1 MKHYKIINNVTGWIV
16 FLIAA
21 YTYCSTI
28 EPTASFWDCPEF
40 ISSAYLLEI
49 GHPPGAPFFM
59 LVGNLFSQF
68 ASDTTQV
75 AKMINIMNA
84 LLSAGCILFL
94 FWSITHLARKILE
107 NRTTAPHPS
116 LCDTL
121 SPRGEGKVSNVPSKE
136 STLREKVTSSSP
148 FGERMPEGLV
158 RGFIIMCSGI
168 AGSLIYTWSDTF
180 WFSAVEGEVYAFS
193 SFFTALA
200 FWLILKWEDEA
211 DSPRSDR
218 WIILIAYLIGLSIGV
233 HLLNLLC
240 IPSIILVCYY
250 KKAKKPNAK
259 GTILMLILSALLIA
273 VVLFGIVPGVA
284 KVGGWFELLFTNV
297 LGMPF
302 NTGLIIYIS
311 LLAISLAV
319 ALWRAKK
326 RWLHTSLLCLTM
338 MLIGYGSYAV
348 IFIRSAANPMMDENS
363 PDNIFALGSYLGR
376 EQYGDKPLLYG
387 QTYCSEPEITVDEK
401 GKLMYATT
409 EKGAIY
415 RPTSTPSLKGRGVDS
430 INSLTN
436 TSADKPATNKSNYST
451 PFMGGAEGRVC
462 KYIKIGSRIEMK
474 YPSNQC
480 MFFPRIHSNR
490 HAALYEEWLGE
501 THKHP
506 VEYNVPGQY
515 IPQTIEIP
523 SMGDN
528 LRFFFNY
535 QLNFMYWRY
544 FLWNFAGRQ
553 NDIQG
558 QGEAEHGNWLSGFS
572 WLDNLRLGDQ
582 SLLPSEL
589 KENKAHN
596 VFYCMPL
603 FLGFIGLVWQ
613 FFRDKKSRQQFWVVS
628 LLFFMTGIAIVLY
641 VNQTPCEPRE
651 RDYSYVGSFY
661 AFAIWCGLGVTAI
674 WDMISKKYNYSTTAS
689 HLSLCD
695 TLSPR
700 GEGEVSSETLKGIS
714 YKRKKVTFS
723 SPLGER
729 MPAGQVRGL
738 GNGLLLVFILV
749 ITFLIPLQMVSQTW
763 DDHDRSNRY
772 MCRDCGQ
779 NYLETTDHD
788 AILFTNGDNE
798 TFPLWYNQD
807 TEGKRT
813 DVRVC
818 NLQYLQTDWYIDQMK
833 RPAFSG
839 KGMSSPL
846 PISWTHDQYMEGVN
860 EYIEINPIIS
870 DNKRLRDTIEYI
882 MKENPELALRLWG
895 NDPFELGNAI
905 RKFVLK
911 QYDNLSPEE
920 EEWAKSLP
928 VCLPSDSLHITVDKD
943 AVRRSGMKLI
953 GEIPDRMEISL
964 KGRRSI
970 TKNYA
975 LVLEMI
981 AQSNFSRPIYFTI
994 GSGPD
999 SYGELYHFFI
1009 QEGLAWRVTPFYI
1022 KENKME
1028 HGLVTTIC
1036 DTDKMFTN
1044 MMEKYKYGNTSMP
1057 GIYIDETTG
1066 RMCASH
1072 RRCFAKLA
1080 VQLCIEHK
1088 YEKALQVLER
1098 SEKEIPTYNLPHSY
1112 VSGSLD
1118 MVDAY
1123 QLCGKTGKAT
1133 KIYQQLEKTFKEYQ
1147 IWRKEN

>member
-1 MKHYKIINNVTGWIV
+1 MKHFNIINNVTGWTV

-21 YTYCSTI
+21 FTYCSTI

-68 ASDTTQV
+68 ASTPSEV
-75 AKMINIMNA
+75 ARMINTMNA
-84 LLSAGCILFL
+84 LLSAGCILLL
-94 FWSITHLARKILE
+94 FWSITHLARKIV
-107 NRTTAPHPS
+107 A
-116 LCDTL
+116 
-121 SPRGEGKVSNVPSKE
+121 
-136 STLREKVTSSSP
+136 ST
-148 FGERMPEGLV
+148 
-158 RGFIIMCSGI
+158 FIVMCSGI
-168 AGSLIYTWSDTF
+168 AGSLIYAWSDTF

-193 SFFTALA
+193 SFFTALV

-218 WIILIAYLIGLSIGV
+218 WIVLIAYLIGLSIGV

-240 IPSIILVCYY
+240 IPSIVLVCYY
-250 KKAKKPNAK
+250 RRARKPTAK
-259 GTILMLILSALLIA
+259 GTILMLVLSALLIA

-302 NTGLIIYIS
+302 STGLIVYIS
-311 LLAISLAV
+311 LLAILLAV
-319 ALWRAKK
+319 ALWFTGQRSTVEGLRSNRHHLSSNTLSTA
-326 RWLHTSLLCLTM
+326 LLSLTM

-387 QTYCSEPEITVDEK
+387 PTYCSEPEITVDGN

-415 RPTSTPSLKGRGVDS
+415 RPSKG
-430 INSLTN
+430 
-436 TSADKPATNKSNYST
+436 
-451 PFMGGAEGRVC
+451 C
-462 KYIKIGSRIEMK
+462 KYVKTGNHIEMK

-480 MFFPRIHSNR
+480 MLFPRIHSSR
-490 HAALYEEWLGE
+490 HAEQYEEWLGE

-506 VEYNVPGQY
+506 VEYNIPGQY
-515 IPQTIEIP
+515 YPETIEIP

-528 LRFFFNY
+528 LRFFFSY

-544 FLWNFAGRQ
+544 FMWNFAGRQ

-558 QGEAEHGNWLSGFS
+558 HGEPEHGNWLSGFS
-572 WLDNLRLGDQ
+572 WLDNMRLGDQ

-589 KENKAHN
+589 KENKGHN

-603 FLGFIGLVWQ
+603 LLGLIGLLWQ
-613 FFRDKKSRQQFWVVS
+613 FFRDEKSRQQFWVVA

-651 RDYSYVGSFY
+651 RDYSYAGSFY
-661 AFAIWCGLGVTAI
+661 AFSIWCGLGICAI
-674 WDMISKKYNYSTTAS
+674 FEALKSKVYSRKSKVDSVKSKVESVKSKVLVAGI
-689 HLSLCD
+689 L
-695 TLSPR
+695 
-700 GEGEVSSETLKGIS
+700 GGIS
-714 YKRKKVTFS
+714 MFV
-723 SPLGER
+723 
-729 MPAGQVRGL
+729 
-738 GNGLLLVFILV
+738 
-749 ITFLIPLQMVSQTW
+749 PLQMVSQTW

-772 MCRDCGQ
+772 MCRDCGE

-833 RPAFSG
+833 RPALA
-839 KGMSSPL
+839 SPSL
-846 PISWTHDQYMEGVN
+846 PISWTHDEYVEGVN
-860 EYIEINPIIS
+860 EHIEINPVIA
-870 DNKRLRDTIEYI
+870 DNMRMRDTIEYI
-882 MKENPELALRLWG
+882 MKENPELAHRLWG
-895 NDPFELGNAI
+895 DDPFELANAI
-905 RKFVLK
+905 RRFILR

-920 EEWAKSLP
+920 EEWARSLP
-928 VCLPSDSLHITVDKD
+928 VCLPSDSLHITVDKE
-943 AVRRSGMKLI
+943 AVCRSGMKLI
-953 GEIPDRMEISL
+953 GNIPDRMEISL
-964 KGRRSI
+964 KGRKYI

-975 LVLEMI
+975 LELEMI
-981 AQSNFSRPIYFTI
+981 AQANFSRPIYFTI

-1022 KENKME
+1022 EENKME
-1028 HGLVTTIC
+1028 HGLVSTIC
-1036 DTDKMFTN
+1036 DTEKMFTN
-1044 MMEKYKYGNTSMP
+1044 MMKKYRYGNTSMS

-1080 VQLCIEHK
+1080 VLLCKEHK
-1088 YEKALQVLER
+1088 FEKALQVLER
-1098 SEKEIPTYNLPHSY
+1098 CEKEIPPCNLPHSY

-1123 QLCGKTGKAT
+1123 QLCGKSHEAT
-1133 KIYQQLEKTFKEYQ
+1133 NIYKQLEKTYNEYL
-1147 IWRKEN
+1147 IWEKSK

>member
-1 MKHYKIINNVTGWIV
+1 MKHFNIINNVTGWTV

-21 YTYCSTI
+21 FTYCSTI

-68 ASDTTQV
+68 ASSPSEV
-75 AKMINIMNA
+75 ARMINTMNA
-84 LLSAGCILFL
+84 LLSAGCILLL
-94 FWSITHLARKILE
+94 FWSITHLARKIV
-107 NRTTAPHPS
+107 A
-116 LCDTL
+116 
-121 SPRGEGKVSNVPSKE
+121 
-136 STLREKVTSSSP
+136 ST
-148 FGERMPEGLV
+148 
-158 RGFIIMCSGI
+158 FIVMCSGI
-168 AGSLIYTWSDTF
+168 AGSLIYAWSDTF

-193 SFFTALA
+193 SFFTALV

-218 WIILIAYLIGLSIGV
+218 WIVLIAYLIGLSIGV

-240 IPSIILVCYY
+240 IPSIVLVCYY
-250 KKAKKPNAK
+250 RRARKPTAK
-259 GTILMLILSALLIA
+259 GAILMLVLSALLIA

-302 NTGLIIYIS
+302 NTGLMVYVS
-311 LLAISLAV
+311 LLAILLAV
-319 ALWRAKK
+319 ALWRARK

-387 QTYCSEPEITVDEK
+387 PTYCSEPEITVDGN

-415 RPTSTPSLKGRGVDS
+415 RPSQG
-430 INSLTN
+430 
-436 TSADKPATNKSNYST
+436 
-451 PFMGGAEGRVC
+451 C
-462 KYIKIGSRIEMK
+462 KYVKTGNHIEMK

-480 MFFPRIHSNR
+480 MLFPRIHSSR
-490 HAALYEEWLGE
+490 HAEQYEEWLGE

-506 VEYNVPGQY
+506 VEYNIPGQY
-515 IPQTIEIP
+515 YPETIEIP

-528 LRFFFNY
+528 LRFFFSY

-544 FLWNFAGRQ
+544 YMWNFAGRQ

-558 QGEAEHGNWLSGFS
+558 HGEPEHGNWLSGFS

-582 SLLPSEL
+582 SLLPYEL
-589 KENKAHN
+589 KENKGHN

-603 FLGFIGLVWQ
+603 LLGLIGLLWQ
-613 FFRDKKSRQQFWVVS
+613 FFRDDKSRQQFWVVA

-651 RDYSYVGSFY
+651 RDYSYAGSFY
-661 AFAIWCGLGVTAI
+661 AFAIWCGLGICAI
-674 WDMISKKYNYSTTAS
+674 FELLSHRIKIKKNKVLLAGI
-689 HLSLCD
+689 L
-695 TLSPR
+695 
-700 GEGEVSSETLKGIS
+700 GGIS
-714 YKRKKVTFS
+714 LFV
-723 SPLGER
+723 
-729 MPAGQVRGL
+729 
-738 GNGLLLVFILV
+738 
-749 ITFLIPLQMVSQTW
+749 PLQMVSQTW

-772 MCRDCGQ
+772 MCRDCGE

-833 RPAFSG
+833 RPALA
-839 KGMSSPL
+839 SPSL
-846 PISWTHDQYMEGVN
+846 PISWTHDEYVEGVN
-860 EYIEINPIIS
+860 EHIEINPVIA
-870 DNKRLRDTIEYI
+870 DNMRMRDTIEYI
-882 MKENPELALRLWG
+882 MKENPELAHRLWG
-895 NDPFELGNAI
+895 DDPFELANAI
-905 RKFVLK
+905 RRFVLR

-920 EEWAKSLP
+920 EEWARSLP
-928 VCLPSDSLHITVDKD
+928 VCLPSDSLHITVDKE

-964 KGRRSI
+964 KGRKYI

-981 AQSNFSRPIYFTI
+981 AQANFSRPIYFTI
-994 GSGPD
+994 GSGPE

-1009 QEGLAWRVTPFYI
+1009 QEGLAWRVMPFYI
-1022 KENKME
+1022 EENKME
-1028 HGLVTTIC
+1028 HGIVSTIC
-1036 DTDKMFTN
+1036 DTEKMFTN
-1044 MMEKYKYGNTSMP
+1044 MMKKYRYGNTSMS

-1080 VQLCIEHK
+1080 IQLCHEHK
-1088 YEKALQVLER
+1088 FEKALQVLER
-1098 SEKEIPTYNLPHSY
+1098 CEKEIPACNLPHSY

-1123 QLCGKTGKAT
+1123 QLCGRNYEAT
-1133 KIYQQLEKTFKEYQ
+1133 NIYKQLEKTYNEYL
-1147 IWRKEN
+1147 IWEKSK

>member
-1 MKHYKIINNVTGWIV
+1 MKHFNIINNVTGWTV

-21 YTYCSTI
+21 FTYCSTI

-68 ASDTTQV
+68 ASTTSEV
-75 AKMINIMNA
+75 ARMINTMNA
-84 LLSAGCILFL
+84 LLSAGCILLL
-94 FWSITHLARKILE
+94 FWSITHLARKIV
-107 NRTTAPHPS
+107 A
-116 LCDTL
+116 
-121 SPRGEGKVSNVPSKE
+121 
-136 STLREKVTSSSP
+136 ST
-148 FGERMPEGLV
+148 
-158 RGFIIMCSGI
+158 FIVMCSGI
-168 AGSLIYTWSDTF
+168 AGSLIYAWSDTF

-193 SFFTALA
+193 SFFTALV

-218 WIILIAYLIGLSIGV
+218 WIVLIAYLIGLSIGV

-240 IPSIILVCYY
+240 IPSIVLVCYY
-250 KKAKKPNAK
+250 RRARKPTAK
-259 GTILMLILSALLIA
+259 GTILMLVLSALLIA

-302 NTGLIIYIS
+302 NTGLMVYVS
-311 LLAISLAV
+311 LLAILLAV
-319 ALWRAKK
+319 ALWFTGQRSKVEGLRSNRHHLSSNTLSTA
-326 RWLHTSLLCLTM
+326 LLSLTM

-387 QTYCSEPEITVDEK
+387 PAYCSEPEITVDGN

-415 RPTSTPSLKGRGVDS
+415 RPSKG
-430 INSLTN
+430 
-436 TSADKPATNKSNYST
+436 
-451 PFMGGAEGRVC
+451 C
-462 KYIKIGSRIEMK
+462 KYVKTGNHIEMK

-480 MFFPRIHSNR
+480 MLFPRIHSSR
-490 HAALYEEWLGE
+490 HAEQYEEWLGE

-506 VEYNVPGQY
+506 VEYNIPGQY
-515 IPQTIEIP
+515 YPETIEIP

-528 LRFFFNY
+528 LRFFFCY

-544 FLWNFAGRQ
+544 FMWNFAGRQ

-558 QGEAEHGNWLSGFS
+558 HGEPEHGNWLSGFS
-572 WLDNLRLGDQ
+572 WLDNMRLGNQ

-589 KENKAHN
+589 KENKGHN

-603 FLGFIGLVWQ
+603 LLGLIGLLWQ
-613 FFRDKKSRQQFWVVS
+613 FFRDDKSRQQFWVVA

-661 AFAIWCGLGVTAI
+661 AFSIWCGLGICAI
-674 WDMISKKYNYSTTAS
+674 FEALKSKVESVKSKVLVAGI
-689 HLSLCD
+689 L
-695 TLSPR
+695 
-700 GEGEVSSETLKGIS
+700 GGIS
-714 YKRKKVTFS
+714 IFV
-723 SPLGER
+723 
-729 MPAGQVRGL
+729 
-738 GNGLLLVFILV
+738 
-749 ITFLIPLQMVSQTW
+749 PLQMVSQTL

-772 MCRDCGQ
+772 MCRDCGE

-833 RPAFSG
+833 RPALA
-839 KGMSSPL
+839 SPSL
-846 PISWTHDQYMEGVN
+846 PISWTHDEYVEGVN
-860 EYIEINPIIS
+860 EHIEINPVIS
-870 DNKRLRDTIEYI
+870 DNMRMRDTIEYI
-882 MKENPELALRLWG
+882 MKENPELAHRLWG
-895 NDPFELGNAI
+895 DDPFELANAI
-905 RKFVLK
+905 RRFILR

-920 EEWAKSLP
+920 EEWARSLP
-928 VCLPSDSLHITVDKD
+928 VCLPSDSLHITVDKE

-953 GEIPDRMEISL
+953 GNIPDRMEISL
-964 KGRRSI
+964 KGRKYI

-981 AQSNFSRPIYFTI
+981 AQANFSRPIYFTI

-1022 KENKME
+1022 EENKME
-1028 HGLVTTIC
+1028 HGLVSTIC
-1036 DTDKMFTN
+1036 DTEKMFTN
-1044 MMEKYKYGNTSMP
+1044 MMKKYRYGNTSMS

-1080 VQLCIEHK
+1080 VQLCKEHK
-1088 YEKALQVLER
+1088 FEKALQVLER
-1098 SEKEIPTYNLPHSY
+1098 CEKEIPPCNLPHSY

-1123 QLCGKTGKAT
+1123 QLCGKNHEAT
-1133 KIYQQLEKTFKEYQ
+1133 NIYKQLEKTYNEYL
-1147 IWRKEN
+1147 IWEKSK

>member
-1 MKHYKIINNVTGWIV
+1 MKHYKLINNVTGWLM

-21 YTYCSTI
+21 FTYCSTI

-59 LVGNLFSQF
+59 LVGNLFTQF
-68 ASDTTQV
+68 ASDPSQV

-94 FWSITHLARKILE
+94 FWTITHFAKALLVGDELPDKMQ
-107 NRTTAPHPS
+107 
-116 LCDTL
+116 TL
-121 SPRGEGKVSNVPSKE
+121 G
-136 STLREKVTSSSP
+136 
-148 FGERMPEGLV
+148 
-158 RGFIIMCSGI
+158 IMCSGVV
-168 AGSLIYTWSDTF
+168 GSLIYTWSDTF

-193 SFFTALA
+193 SFFTALV
-200 FWLILKWEDEA
+200 FWLILKWEENA
-211 DSPRSDR
+211 DSPDSDK
-218 WIILIAYLIGLSIGV
+218 WIVLIAYLIGLSIGV

-240 IPSIILVCYY
+240 IPSIVLVCYY
-250 KKAKKPNAK
+250 KRAKNPTGK

-273 VVLFGIVPGVA
+273 FVLFGIVPGVA
-284 KVGGWFELLFTNV
+284 KVGGWFELLFVNV
-297 LGMPF
+297 FGIPF
-302 NTGLIIYIS
+302 NSGLIVYII

-319 ALWRAKK
+319 ALWRIKK
-326 RWLHTSLLCLTM
+326 RWLHTATLCLTM

-376 EQYGDKPLLYG
+376 EQYGDKPLLWG
-387 QTYCSEPEITVDEK
+387 PTYCSEPEITVDDK
-401 GKLMYATT
+401 GKTVYATIN
-409 EKGAIY
+409 KGTMY
-415 RPTSTPSLKGRGVDS
+415 RKKSKGE
-430 INSLTN
+430 
-436 TSADKPATNKSNYST
+436 
-451 PFMGGAEGRVC
+451 GGKTKGDE
-462 KYIKIGSRIEMK
+462 YIKVHDRLEYK

-480 MFFPRIHSNR
+480 MLFPRIYSNR
-490 HAALYEEWLGE
+490 HAEMYEEWLGE

-506 VEYNVPGQY
+506 VEYKIPGQY
-515 IPQTIEIP
+515 ISETIEIP

-528 LRFFFNY
+528 LRYFFNY

-558 QGEAEHGNWLSGFS
+558 HGEAEHGNWLSGFS
-572 WLDNLRLGDQ
+572 WLDDLRLGDQ

-589 KENKAHN
+589 KENKGHN

-603 FLGFIGLVWQ
+603 ILGLIGLFWQ
-613 FFRDKKSRQQFWVVS
+613 LRRGKKGIQQFWVVS
-628 LLFFMTGIAIVLY
+628 FLFFMTGIAIVLY

-651 RDYSYVGSFY
+651 RDYSYAGSFY
-661 AFAIWCGLGVTAI
+661 AFAIWCGLGIAAI
-674 WDMISKKYNYSTTAS
+674 YNLITNYKLRISKIPFFDKI
-689 HLSLCD
+689 
-695 TLSPR
+695 
-700 GEGEVSSETLKGIS
+700 LKGKNKTGNS
-714 YKRKKVTFS
+714 YF
-723 SPLGER
+723 
-729 MPAGQVRGL
+729 
-738 GNGLLLVFILV
+738 V
-749 ITFLIPLQMVSQTW
+749 ICTLIGMTLFIPLQMVSQTW

-779 NYLETTDHD
+779 NYLETADHN
-788 AILFTNGDNE
+788 AILFCNGDNE

-807 TEGKRT
+807 VEGKRT

-833 RPAFSG
+833 RPAFS
-839 KGMSSPL
+839 SSPL
-846 PISWTHDQYMEGVN
+846 PIRWTHNQYMEGVN
-860 EYIEINPIIS
+860 EWIEVNPMISGGLRMRDVIS
-870 DNKRLRDTIEYI
+870 DITKQD
-882 MKENPELALRLWG
+882 PALAKRLWG
-895 NDPFELGNAI
+895 DDPYELSNAI
-905 RKFVLK
+905 SRFVLK
-911 QYDNLSPEE
+911 QYEGLSADE

-928 VCLPSDSLHITVDKD
+928 VCLPSDSLHITIDKD
-943 AVRRSGMKLI
+943 AVRKSDIMYNS

-964 KGRRSI
+964 KGNKYI

-994 GSGPD
+994 GIGHD
-999 SYGELYHFFI
+999 SYGELYHYFV
-1009 QEGLAWRVTPFYI
+1009 QEGLLWRVTPFYF
-1022 KENKME
+1022 KENKLE
-1028 HGLVTTIC
+1028 YGVLSTVC
-1036 DTDKMFTN
+1036 DTEKMYRN
-1044 MMEKYKYGNTSMP
+1044 VMEKYKYGNVSQP
-1057 GIYIDETTG
+1057 DIYIDETTG

-1080 VQLCIEHK
+1080 LQLCREGQNA
-1088 YEKALQVLER
+1088 KALQVLER

-1123 QLCGKTGKAT
+1123 QQCGKHDKAES
-1133 KIYQQLEKTFKEYQ
+1133 IYKKLEELLK
-1147 IWRKEN
+1147 RN

>member
-1 MKHYKIINNVTGWIV
+1 MKHFNIINNVTGWTV

-21 YTYCSTI
+21 FTYCSTI

-68 ASDTTQV
+68 ASTPSEV
-75 AKMINIMNA
+75 ARMINTMNA
-84 LLSAGCILFL
+84 LLSAGCILLL
-94 FWSITHLARKILE
+94 FWSITHLARKIV
-107 NRTTAPHPS
+107 A
-116 LCDTL
+116 
-121 SPRGEGKVSNVPSKE
+121 
-136 STLREKVTSSSP
+136 ST
-148 FGERMPEGLV
+148 
-158 RGFIIMCSGI
+158 FIVMCSGI
-168 AGSLIYTWSDTF
+168 AGSLIYAWSDTF

-193 SFFTALA
+193 SFFTALV

-218 WIILIAYLIGLSIGV
+218 WIVLIAYLIGLSIGV

-240 IPSIILVCYY
+240 IPSIVLVCYY
-250 KKAKKPNAK
+250 RRARKPTAK
-259 GTILMLILSALLIA
+259 GTILMLVLSALLIA

-302 NTGLIIYIS
+302 NTGLMVYVS
-311 LLAISLAV
+311 LLAILLAV
-319 ALWRAKK
+319 ALWFTGQRSKVEGLRSNRHHLSSNTLSTA
-326 RWLHTSLLCLTM
+326 LLSLTM

-387 QTYCSEPEITVDEK
+387 PTYCSEPEITVDGN

-415 RPTSTPSLKGRGVDS
+415 RPSQG
-430 INSLTN
+430 
-436 TSADKPATNKSNYST
+436 
-451 PFMGGAEGRVC
+451 C
-462 KYIKIGSRIEMK
+462 KYVKTGNHIEMK

-480 MFFPRIHSNR
+480 MLFPRIHSSR
-490 HAALYEEWLGE
+490 HAEQYEEWLGE

-506 VEYNVPGQY
+506 VEYNIPGQY
-515 IPQTIEIP
+515 YPESIEIP

-528 LRFFFNY
+528 LRFFFSY

-558 QGEAEHGNWLSGFS
+558 QGESEHGNWLSGFS
-572 WLDNLRLGDQ
+572 WLDNMRLGDQ
-582 SLLPSEL
+582 SLLPSDL
-589 KENKAHN
+589 KGNKGHN

-603 FLGFIGLVWQ
+603 LLGLIGLLWQ
-613 FFRDKKSRQQFWVVS
+613 FFRDEKSRQQFLVVA

-651 RDYSYVGSFY
+651 RDYSYAGSFY
-661 AFAIWCGLGVTAI
+661 AFAIWCGLGICAI
-674 WDMISKKYNYSTTAS
+674 FEALKSKVDSVKSKVESVKSKVLLAGI
-689 HLSLCD
+689 L
-695 TLSPR
+695 
-700 GEGEVSSETLKGIS
+700 GGIS
-714 YKRKKVTFS
+714 LFV
-723 SPLGER
+723 
-729 MPAGQVRGL
+729 
-738 GNGLLLVFILV
+738 
-749 ITFLIPLQMVSQTW
+749 PLQMVSQTW

-772 MCRDCGQ
+772 MCRDCGE

-833 RPAFSG
+833 RPALA
-839 KGMSSPL
+839 SPSL
-846 PISWTHDQYMEGVN
+846 PISWTHDEYVEGVN
-860 EYIEINPIIS
+860 EHIEINPVIA
-870 DNKRLRDTIEYI
+870 DNMRMRDTIEYI
-882 MKENPELALRLWG
+882 MKENPELAHRLWG
-895 NDPFELGNAI
+895 DDPFELANAI
-905 RKFVLK
+905 RRFVLR
-911 QYDNLSPEE
+911 QYDNLRPEE

-928 VCLPSDSLHITVDKD
+928 VCLPSDSLHITVDKE

-964 KGRRSI
+964 KGRKYI

-981 AQSNFSRPIYFTI
+981 AQANFSRPIYFTI
-994 GSGPD
+994 GSGPE

-1022 KENKME
+1022 EENKME
-1028 HGLVTTIC
+1028 HGLVSTIC
-1036 DTDKMFTN
+1036 DTEKMFTN
-1044 MMEKYKYGNTSMP
+1044 MMKKYRYGNTSMP

-1080 VQLCIEHK
+1080 VQLCHEHK
-1088 YEKALQVLER
+1088 FEKALQVLER
-1098 SEKEIPTYNLPHSY
+1098 CEKEIPACNLPHSY

-1123 QLCGKTGKAT
+1123 QLCGRNYEAT
-1133 KIYQQLEKTFKEYQ
+1133 NIYKQLEKIYNEYL
-1147 IWRKEN
+1147 IWEKSK

>member
-1 MKHYKIINNVTGWIV
+1 MKHFNIINNVTGWTV

-21 YTYCSTI
+21 FTYCSTI

-68 ASDTTQV
+68 ASTPSEV
-75 AKMINIMNA
+75 ARMINTMNA
-84 LLSAGCILFL
+84 LLSAGCILLL
-94 FWSITHLARKILE
+94 FWSITHLARKIV
-107 NRTTAPHPS
+107 A
-116 LCDTL
+116 
-121 SPRGEGKVSNVPSKE
+121 
-136 STLREKVTSSSP
+136 ST
-148 FGERMPEGLV
+148 
-158 RGFIIMCSGI
+158 FIVMCSGI
-168 AGSLIYTWSDTF
+168 AGSLIYAWSDTF

-193 SFFTALA
+193 SFFTALV

-218 WIILIAYLIGLSIGV
+218 WIVLIAYLVGLSIGV

-240 IPSIILVCYY
+240 IPSIVLVCYY
-250 KKAKKPNAK
+250 RRARKPTAK
-259 GTILMLILSALLIA
+259 GTILMLVLSALLIA

-302 NTGLIIYIS
+302 NTGLIVYIS
-311 LLAISLAV
+311 LLAILLAV
-319 ALWRAKK
+319 ALWRARK

-387 QTYCSEPEITVDEK
+387 PTYCSEPEITVDGN

-415 RPTSTPSLKGRGVDS
+415 RPSKG
-430 INSLTN
+430 
-436 TSADKPATNKSNYST
+436 
-451 PFMGGAEGRVC
+451 C
-462 KYIKIGSRIEMK
+462 KYVKTGNHIEMK

-480 MFFPRIHSNR
+480 MLFPRIHSSR
-490 HAALYEEWLGE
+490 HAEQYEEWLGE

-506 VEYNVPGQY
+506 VEYNIPGQY
-515 IPQTIEIP
+515 YPETIEIP

-528 LRFFFNY
+528 LRFFFSY

-544 FLWNFAGRQ
+544 FMWNFAGRQ

-558 QGEAEHGNWLSGFS
+558 HGEPEHGNWLSGFS
-572 WLDNLRLGDQ
+572 WLDNMRLGDQ

-589 KENKAHN
+589 KENKGHN

-603 FLGFIGLVWQ
+603 LLGLIGLLWQ
-613 FFRDKKSRQQFWVVS
+613 FFRDDKSRQQFWVVA

-651 RDYSYVGSFY
+651 RDYSYAGSFY
-661 AFAIWCGLGVTAI
+661 AFSIWCGLGICAI
-674 WDMISKKYNYSTTAS
+674 LEALKSKVESVKSKVLVAGI
-689 HLSLCD
+689 L
-695 TLSPR
+695 
-700 GEGEVSSETLKGIS
+700 GGIS
-714 YKRKKVTFS
+714 MFV
-723 SPLGER
+723 
-729 MPAGQVRGL
+729 
-738 GNGLLLVFILV
+738 
-749 ITFLIPLQMVSQTW
+749 PLQMVSQTW

-772 MCRDCGQ
+772 MCRDCGE

-833 RPAFSG
+833 RPALA
-839 KGMSSPL
+839 SPSL
-846 PISWTHDQYMEGVN
+846 PISWTHDEYVEGVN
-860 EYIEINPIIS
+860 EHIEINPVIS
-870 DNKRLRDTIEYI
+870 DNMRMRDTIEYI
-882 MKENPELALRLWG
+882 MKENPELAHRLWG
-895 NDPFELGNAI
+895 DDPFELANAI
-905 RKFVLK
+905 RRFVLR

-920 EEWAKSLP
+920 EEWARSLP
-928 VCLPSDSLHITVDKD
+928 VCLPSDSLHITVDKE

-953 GEIPDRMEISL
+953 GDIPDRMEISL
-964 KGRRSI
+964 KGRKYI

-981 AQSNFSRPIYFTI
+981 AQANFSRPIYFTI

-1022 KENKME
+1022 EENKME
-1028 HGLVTTIC
+1028 HGLVSTIC

-1044 MMEKYKYGNTSMP
+1044 MMKKYRYGNTSMP

-1080 VQLCIEHK
+1080 VQLCKEHK
-1088 YEKALQVLER
+1088 FEKALQVLER
-1098 SEKEIPTYNLPHSY
+1098 CEKEIPPCNLPHSY

-1123 QLCGKTGKAT
+1123 QLCGRNYEAT
-1133 KIYQQLEKTFKEYQ
+1133 NIYKQLEKTYNEYL
-1147 IWRKEN
+1147 IWEKSK

>member
-1 MKHYKIINNVTGWIV
+1 MKHFNIINNVTGWTV

-21 YTYCSTI
+21 FTYCSTI

-68 ASDTTQV
+68 ASSPSEV
-75 AKMINIMNA
+75 ARMINTMNA
-84 LLSAGCILFL
+84 LLSAGCILLL
-94 FWSITHLARKILE
+94 FWSITHLARKIV
-107 NRTTAPHPS
+107 A
-116 LCDTL
+116 
-121 SPRGEGKVSNVPSKE
+121 
-136 STLREKVTSSSP
+136 ST
-148 FGERMPEGLV
+148 
-158 RGFIIMCSGI
+158 FIVMCSGI
-168 AGSLIYTWSDTF
+168 AGSLIYAWSDTF

-193 SFFTALA
+193 SFFTALV

-218 WIILIAYLIGLSIGV
+218 WIVLIAYLIGLSIGV

-240 IPSIILVCYY
+240 IPSIVLVCYY
-250 KKAKKPNAK
+250 RRARKPTAK
-259 GTILMLILSALLIA
+259 GTILMLVLSALLIA

-302 NTGLIIYIS
+302 NTGLMVYVS
-311 LLAISLAV
+311 LLAILLAV
-319 ALWRAKK
+319 ALWFTGQRSKVEGLRSNRHHLSSNTLSTA
-326 RWLHTSLLCLTM
+326 LLSLTM

-387 QTYCSEPEITVDEK
+387 PTYCSEPEITVDGN

-415 RPTSTPSLKGRGVDS
+415 RPSQG
-430 INSLTN
+430 
-436 TSADKPATNKSNYST
+436 
-451 PFMGGAEGRVC
+451 C
-462 KYIKIGSRIEMK
+462 KYVKMGNHIEMK

-480 MFFPRIHSNR
+480 MLFPRIHSSR
-490 HAALYEEWLGE
+490 HAEQYEEWLGE

-506 VEYNVPGQY
+506 VEYNIPGQY
-515 IPQTIEIP
+515 YPETIEIP

-528 LRFFFNY
+528 LRFFFSY

-544 FLWNFAGRQ
+544 FMWNFAGRQ

-558 QGEAEHGNWLSGFS
+558 QGEPEHGNWLSGFS
-572 WLDNLRLGDQ
+572 WLDNMRLGDQ

-589 KENKAHN
+589 KENKGHN

-603 FLGFIGLVWQ
+603 LLGLIGLLWQ
-613 FFRDKKSRQQFWVVS
+613 FFRDEKSRQQFWVVA

-651 RDYSYVGSFY
+651 RDYSYAGSFY
-661 AFAIWCGLGVTAI
+661 AFAIWCGLGICAI
-674 WDMISKKYNYSTTAS
+674 FEALKSKVESVKSKVLVAGI
-689 HLSLCD
+689 L
-695 TLSPR
+695 
-700 GEGEVSSETLKGIS
+700 GGIS
-714 YKRKKVTFS
+714 LFV
-723 SPLGER
+723 
-729 MPAGQVRGL
+729 
-738 GNGLLLVFILV
+738 
-749 ITFLIPLQMVSQTW
+749 PLQMVSQTW

-772 MCRDCGQ
+772 MCRDCGE

-833 RPAFSG
+833 RPALA
-839 KGMSSPL
+839 SPSL
-846 PISWTHDQYMEGVN
+846 PISWTHDEYVEGVN
-860 EYIEINPIIS
+860 EHIEINPVIS
-870 DNKRLRDTIEYI
+870 DNMRMRDTIEYI
-882 MKENPELALRLWG
+882 MKENPELAHRLWG
-895 NDPFELGNAI
+895 DDPFELANAI
-905 RKFVLK
+905 RRFVLR

-920 EEWAKSLP
+920 EEWARSLP
-928 VCLPSDSLHITVDKD
+928 VCLPSDSLHITVDKE

-964 KGRRSI
+964 KGRKYI

-981 AQSNFSRPIYFTI
+981 AQANFSRPIYFTI

-1022 KENKME
+1022 EENKME
-1028 HGLVTTIC
+1028 HGLVSTIC
-1036 DTDKMFTN
+1036 DTEKMFTN
-1044 MMEKYKYGNTSMP
+1044 MMKKYRYGNTSMS

-1080 VQLCIEHK
+1080 VQLCKEHK
-1088 YEKALQVLER
+1088 FEKALQVLER
-1098 SEKEIPTYNLPHSY
+1098 CEKEIPPCNLPHTY

-1123 QLCGKTGKAT
+1123 QLCGRNYEAT
-1133 KIYQQLEKTFKEYQ
+1133 NIYKQLEKTYNEYL
-1147 IWRKEN
+1147 IWEKSK

>member
-1 MKHYKIINNVTGWIV
+1 MKHFNIINNVTGWTV

-21 YTYCSTI
+21 FTYCSTI
-28 EPTASFWDCPEF
+28 EPAASFWDCPEF

-68 ASDTTQV
+68 ASSPSEV
-75 AKMINIMNA
+75 ARMINTMNA
-84 LLSAGCILFL
+84 LLSAGCILLL
-94 FWSITHLARKILE
+94 FWSITHLARKIV
-107 NRTTAPHPS
+107 A
-116 LCDTL
+116 
-121 SPRGEGKVSNVPSKE
+121 
-136 STLREKVTSSSP
+136 ST
-148 FGERMPEGLV
+148 
-158 RGFIIMCSGI
+158 FIVMCSGI
-168 AGSLIYTWSDTF
+168 AGSLIYAWSDTF

-193 SFFTALA
+193 SFFTALV

-218 WIILIAYLIGLSIGV
+218 WIVLIAYLIGLSIGV

-240 IPSIILVCYY
+240 IPSIVLVCYY
-250 KKAKKPNAK
+250 RRARKPTAK
-259 GTILMLILSALLIA
+259 GTILMLVLSALLIA

-302 NTGLIIYIS
+302 STGLIVYIS
-311 LLAISLAV
+311 LLAILLAV
-319 ALWRAKK
+319 ALWRARK

-387 QTYCSEPEITVDEK
+387 PTYCSEPEITVDNN
-401 GKLMYATT
+401 GKLTYATT

-415 RPTSTPSLKGRGVDS
+415 RPKGNEYVKVG
-430 INSLTN
+430 N
-436 TSADKPATNKSNYST
+436 
-451 PFMGGAEGRVC
+451 
-462 KYIKIGSRIEMK
+462 RIDMK

-480 MFFPRIHSNR
+480 MLFPRIHSNR
-490 HAALYEEWLGE
+490 HSELYEEWLGE
-501 THKHP
+501 THKHT
-506 VEYNVPGQY
+506 VEYSIPGQY
-515 IPQTIEIP
+515 YPETIEIP

-528 LRFFFNY
+528 LRFFFGY

-558 QGEAEHGNWLSGFS
+558 HGEPEHGNWLSGFS

-582 SLLPSEL
+582 SLLPSDL
-589 KENKAHN
+589 KGNKGHN

-603 FLGFIGLVWQ
+603 LLGLIGLLWQ
-613 FFRDKKSRQQFWVVS
+613 FFRDGKSRQQFWVVA

-651 RDYSYVGSFY
+651 RDYSYAGSFY
-661 AFAIWCGLGVTAI
+661 AFAIWSGLGICAI
-674 WDMISKKYNYSTTAS
+674 FEALKSKVESVKSKVESVKSKVLVAGI
-689 HLSLCD
+689 L
-695 TLSPR
+695 
-700 GEGEVSSETLKGIS
+700 GGIS
-714 YKRKKVTFS
+714 LFV
-723 SPLGER
+723 
-729 MPAGQVRGL
+729 
-738 GNGLLLVFILV
+738 
-749 ITFLIPLQMVSQTW
+749 PLQMVSQTW

-779 NYLETTDHD
+779 NYLETTDHN

-833 RPAFSG
+833 RPALA
-839 KGMSSPL
+839 SPSL
-846 PISWTHDQYMEGVN
+846 PISWTHDEYVEGVN
-860 EYIEINPIIS
+860 EHIEINPVVA
-870 DNKRLRDTIEYI
+870 DNMRMRDTIEYI
-882 MKENPELALRLWG
+882 MKENPELAHRLWG
-895 NDPFELGNAI
+895 DDPFELANAI
-905 RKFVLK
+905 RRFVLR

-920 EEWAKSLP
+920 AEWARSLP
-928 VCLPSDSLHITVDKD
+928 VCLPSDSLHITVDKE

-964 KGRRSI
+964 KGRKYI

-981 AQSNFSRPIYFTI
+981 AQANFSRPIYFTI
-994 GSGPD
+994 GSGPE

-1022 KENKME
+1022 EENKME
-1028 HGLVTTIC
+1028 HGLVSTIC

-1044 MMEKYKYGNTSMP
+1044 MMKKYRYGNTSMP

-1080 VQLCIEHK
+1080 VQLCHEHK
-1088 YEKALQVLER
+1088 FEKALQVLER
-1098 SEKEIPTYNLPHSY
+1098 CEKEIPACNLPHSY

-1123 QLCGKTGKAT
+1123 QLCGRNYEAT
-1133 KIYQQLEKTFKEYQ
+1133 NIYKQLEKTYNEYL
-1147 IWRKEN
+1147 IWEKSK

>member
-1 MKHYKIINNVTGWIV
+1 MKHFNIINNVTGWTV

-21 YTYCSTI
+21 FTYCSTI

-68 ASDTTQV
+68 ASSPSEV
-75 AKMINIMNA
+75 ARMINTMNA
-84 LLSAGCILFL
+84 LLSAGCILLL
-94 FWSITHLARKILE
+94 FWSITHLARKIV
-107 NRTTAPHPS
+107 A
-116 LCDTL
+116 
-121 SPRGEGKVSNVPSKE
+121 
-136 STLREKVTSSSP
+136 ST
-148 FGERMPEGLV
+148 
-158 RGFIIMCSGI
+158 FIVMCSGI
-168 AGSLIYTWSDTF
+168 AGSLIYAWSDTF

-193 SFFTALA
+193 SFFTALV

-218 WIILIAYLIGLSIGV
+218 WIVLIAYLIGLSIGV

-240 IPSIILVCYY
+240 IPSIVLVCYY
-250 KKAKKPNAK
+250 RRARKPTAK
-259 GTILMLILSALLIA
+259 GTILMLVLSALLIA

-302 NTGLIIYIS
+302 NTGLMVYVS
-311 LLAISLAV
+311 LLAILLAV
-319 ALWRAKK
+319 ALWFTGQRSKVEGLRSNRHHLSSNTLSTA
-326 RWLHTSLLCLTM
+326 LLSLTM

-387 QTYCSEPEITVDEK
+387 PTYCSEPEITVDGN

-415 RPTSTPSLKGRGVDS
+415 RPSQG
-430 INSLTN
+430 
-436 TSADKPATNKSNYST
+436 
-451 PFMGGAEGRVC
+451 C
-462 KYIKIGSRIEMK
+462 KYVKTGNHIEMK

-480 MFFPRIHSNR
+480 MLFPRIHSSR
-490 HAALYEEWLGE
+490 HAEQYEEWLGE

-506 VEYNVPGQY
+506 VEYNIPGQY
-515 IPQTIEIP
+515 YPETIEIP

-528 LRFFFNY
+528 LRFFFSY

-544 FLWNFAGRQ
+544 FMWNFAGRQ

-558 QGEAEHGNWLSGFS
+558 HGEPEHGNWLSGFS
-572 WLDNLRLGDQ
+572 WLDNMRLGDQ

-589 KENKAHN
+589 KDNKGHN

-603 FLGFIGLVWQ
+603 LLGLIGLLWQ
-613 FFRDKKSRQQFWVVS
+613 FFRDDKSRQQFWVVA

-651 RDYSYVGSFY
+651 RDYSYAGSFY
-661 AFAIWCGLGVTAI
+661 AFAIWCGLGICAI
-674 WDMISKKYNYSTTAS
+674 FEALKSKVDSRKSKVLVAGI
-689 HLSLCD
+689 L
-695 TLSPR
+695 
-700 GEGEVSSETLKGIS
+700 GGIS
-714 YKRKKVTFS
+714 MFV
-723 SPLGER
+723 
-729 MPAGQVRGL
+729 
-738 GNGLLLVFILV
+738 
-749 ITFLIPLQMVSQTW
+749 PLQMVSQTW

-772 MCRDCGQ
+772 MCRDCGE

-833 RPAFSG
+833 RPALA
-839 KGMSSPL
+839 SPSL
-846 PISWTHDQYMEGVN
+846 PISWTHDEYVEGVN
-860 EYIEINPIIS
+860 EHIEINPVIS
-870 DNKRLRDTIEYI
+870 DNMRMRDTIEYI
-882 MKENPELALRLWG
+882 MKENPELAHRLWG
-895 NDPFELGNAI
+895 DDPFELANAI
-905 RKFVLK
+905 RRFVLR

-920 EEWAKSLP
+920 EEWARSLP
-928 VCLPSDSLHITVDKD
+928 VCLPSDSLHITVDKE

-953 GEIPDRMEISL
+953 GDIPDRMEISL
-964 KGRRSI
+964 KGRKYI

-981 AQSNFSRPIYFTI
+981 AQANFSRPIYFTI

-1022 KENKME
+1022 EENKME
-1028 HGLVTTIC
+1028 HGLVSTIC
-1036 DTDKMFTN
+1036 DTEKMFTN
-1044 MMEKYKYGNTSMP
+1044 MMKKYRYGNTSMS

-1080 VQLCIEHK
+1080 VQLCKEHK
-1088 YEKALQVLER
+1088 FEKALQVLER
-1098 SEKEIPTYNLPHSY
+1098 CEKEIPPCNLPHSY

-1123 QLCGKTGKAT
+1123 QLCGRNYEAT
-1133 KIYQQLEKTFKEYQ
+1133 NIYKQLEKTYNEYL
-1147 IWRKEN
+1147 IWEKTK

>member
-1 MKHYKIINNVTGWIV
+1 MKHFNIINNVTGWTV

-21 YTYCSTI
+21 FTYCSTI
-28 EPTASFWDCPEF
+28 EPAASFWDCPEF

-68 ASDTTQV
+68 ASSPSEV
-75 AKMINIMNA
+75 ARMINTMNA
-84 LLSAGCILFL
+84 LLSAGCILLL
-94 FWSITHLARKILE
+94 FWSITHLARKIV
-107 NRTTAPHPS
+107 A
-116 LCDTL
+116 
-121 SPRGEGKVSNVPSKE
+121 
-136 STLREKVTSSSP
+136 ST
-148 FGERMPEGLV
+148 
-158 RGFIIMCSGI
+158 FIVMCSGI
-168 AGSLIYTWSDTF
+168 AGSLIYAWSDTF

-193 SFFTALA
+193 SFFTALV

-218 WIILIAYLIGLSIGV
+218 WIVLIAYLIGLSIGV

-240 IPSIILVCYY
+240 IPSIVLVCYY
-250 KKAKKPNAK
+250 RRARKPTAK
-259 GTILMLILSALLIA
+259 GTILMLVLSALLIA

-302 NTGLIIYIS
+302 STGLIVYIS
-311 LLAISLAV
+311 LLAILLAV
-319 ALWRAKK
+319 ALWRARK

-387 QTYCSEPEITVDEK
+387 PTYCSEPEITVDNN
-401 GKLMYATT
+401 GKLTYATT

-415 RPTSTPSLKGRGVDS
+415 RPKGNEYVKVG
-430 INSLTN
+430 N
-436 TSADKPATNKSNYST
+436 
-451 PFMGGAEGRVC
+451 
-462 KYIKIGSRIEMK
+462 RIDMK

-480 MFFPRIHSNR
+480 MLFPRIHSNR
-490 HAALYEEWLGE
+490 HSELYEEWLGE
-501 THKHP
+501 THKHT
-506 VEYNVPGQY
+506 VEYSIPGQY
-515 IPQTIEIP
+515 YPETIEIP

-528 LRFFFNY
+528 LRFFFGY

-558 QGEAEHGNWLSGFS
+558 HGEPEHGNWLSGFS

-582 SLLPSEL
+582 SLLPSDL
-589 KENKAHN
+589 KGNKGHN

-603 FLGFIGLVWQ
+603 LLGLIGLLWQ
-613 FFRDKKSRQQFWVVS
+613 FFRDGKSRQQFWVVA

-651 RDYSYVGSFY
+651 RDYSYAGSFY
-661 AFAIWCGLGVTAI
+661 AFAIWSGLGICAI
-674 WDMISKKYNYSTTAS
+674 FEALKSKVESVKSKVLVAGI
-689 HLSLCD
+689 L
-695 TLSPR
+695 
-700 GEGEVSSETLKGIS
+700 GGIS
-714 YKRKKVTFS
+714 LFV
-723 SPLGER
+723 
-729 MPAGQVRGL
+729 
-738 GNGLLLVFILV
+738 
-749 ITFLIPLQMVSQTW
+749 PLQMVSQTW

-779 NYLETTDHD
+779 NYLETTDHN

-833 RPAFSG
+833 RPALA
-839 KGMSSPL
+839 SPSL
-846 PISWTHDQYMEGVN
+846 PISWTHDEYVEGVN
-860 EYIEINPIIS
+860 EHIEINPVVA
-870 DNKRLRDTIEYI
+870 DNMRMRDTIEYI
-882 MKENPELALRLWG
+882 MKENPELAHRLWG
-895 NDPFELGNAI
+895 DDPFELANAI
-905 RKFVLK
+905 RRFVLR

-920 EEWAKSLP
+920 AEWARSLP
-928 VCLPSDSLHITVDKD
+928 VCLPSDSLHITVDKE

-964 KGRRSI
+964 KGRKYI

-981 AQSNFSRPIYFTI
+981 AQANFSRPIYFTI
-994 GSGPD
+994 GSGPE

-1022 KENKME
+1022 EENKME
-1028 HGLVTTIC
+1028 HGLVSTIC

-1044 MMEKYKYGNTSMP
+1044 MMKKYRYGNTSMP

-1080 VQLCIEHK
+1080 VQLCHEHK
-1088 YEKALQVLER
+1088 FEKALQVLER
-1098 SEKEIPTYNLPHSY
+1098 CEKEIPACNLPHSY

-1123 QLCGKTGKAT
+1123 QLCGRNYEAT
-1133 KIYQQLEKTFKEYQ
+1133 NIYKQLEKTYNEYL
-1147 IWRKEN
+1147 IWEKSK

>member
-94 FWSITHLARKILE
+94 FWSITHLARKILFPQE
-107 NRTTAPHPS
+107 GSEKLKVKSEKFELPS
-116 LCDTL
+116 MAKEQSKAINCNTNLNFSLFTFHSSL
-121 SPRGEGKVSNVPSKE
+121 KVIV
-136 STLREKVTSSSP
+136 
-148 FGERMPEGLV
+148 
-158 RGFIIMCSGI
+158 IMCSGI

-193 SFFTALA
+193 SFFTALV

-250 KKAKKPNAK
+250 KKAKKPNVK

-284 KVGGWFELLFTNV
+284 KIGGWFELLFTNV

-302 NTGLIIYIS
+302 NTGLIVYIS

-338 MLIGYGSYAV
+338 MLIGYSSYAV

-363 PDNIFALGSYLGR
+363 PDNIFALGSYFGR

-387 QTYCSEPEITVDEK
+387 PSYCSEPEITVDNNGKLKYATIEK
-401 GKLMYATT
+401 GS
-409 EKGAIY
+409 IY
-415 RPTSTPSLKGRGVDS
+415 RP
-430 INSLTN
+430 
-436 TSADKPATNKSNYST
+436 
-451 PFMGGAEGRVC
+451 EGRVC
-462 KYIKIGSRIEMK
+462 KYIKVGNRIDMK

-480 MFFPRIHSNR
+480 MLFPRIHSNR
-490 HAALYEEWLGE
+490 HAELYEEWLGE

-506 VEYNVPGQY
+506 VEYNIPGQY
-515 IPQTIEIP
+515 IPETIEIP

-528 LRFFFNY
+528 LRFFFSY

-558 QGEAEHGNWLSGFS
+558 HGEPEHGNWLSGFS
-572 WLDNLRLGDQ
+572 WLDNLRLGDL

-589 KENKAHN
+589 KANKGHN

-603 FLGFIGLVWQ
+603 FLGLIGLLWQ

-651 RDYSYVGSFY
+651 RDYSYAGSFY
-661 AFAIWCGLGVTAI
+661 AFAIWCGLGICAI
-674 WDMISKKYNYSTTAS
+674 FELISNKIKNKVLLAVIVGGI
-689 HLSLCD
+689 
-695 TLSPR
+695 TL
-700 GEGEVSSETLKGIS
+700 
-714 YKRKKVTFS
+714 F
-723 SPLGER
+723 
-729 MPAGQVRGL
+729 
-738 GNGLLLVFILV
+738 
-749 ITFLIPLQMVSQTW
+749 IPLQMVCQTW

-772 MCRDCGQ
+772 MCRDCGL
-779 NYLETTDHD
+779 NYLETTDHN

-833 RPAFSG
+833 RPAFWG

-860 EYIEINPIIS
+860 EFIEINPIIS
-870 DNKRLRDTIEYI
+870 DNRRLRDTIEYI

-895 NDPFELGNAI
+895 NDPFELSNAI
-905 RKFVLK
+905 RRFILK

-920 EEWAKSLP
+920 DEWVKSLP
-928 VCLPSDSLHITVDKD
+928 VCLPSDSLHITVDKK
-943 AVRRSGMKLI
+943 AVRKSGIKLI

-981 AQSNFSRPIYFTI
+981 AQANFSRPIYFTI

-1022 KENKME
+1022 EENKME
-1028 HGLVTTIC
+1028 HGLVSTIC

-1044 MMEKYKYGNTSMP
+1044 MMEKYRYGNTSMP

-1080 VQLCIEHK
+1080 VQLCKEHK
-1088 YEKALQVLER
+1088 FEKALQVLER
-1098 SEKEIPTYNLPHSY
+1098 CEKEIPSYNLPHSY
-1112 VSGSLD
+1112 ISGSLD
-1118 MVDAY
+1118 MVEAY
-1123 QLCGKTGKAT
+1123 QLCKEGLKNKVDSGKLEKAT

>member
-1 MKHYKIINNVTGWIV
+1 MKHFNIINNVTGWTV

-21 YTYCSTI
+21 FTYCSTI

-68 ASDTTQV
+68 ASTPSEV
-75 AKMINIMNA
+75 ARMINTMNA
-84 LLSAGCILFL
+84 LLSAGCILLL
-94 FWSITHLARKILE
+94 FWSITHLARKIV
-107 NRTTAPHPS
+107 A
-116 LCDTL
+116 
-121 SPRGEGKVSNVPSKE
+121 
-136 STLREKVTSSSP
+136 ST
-148 FGERMPEGLV
+148 
-158 RGFIIMCSGI
+158 FIVMCSGI
-168 AGSLIYTWSDTF
+168 AGSLIYAWSDTF

-193 SFFTALA
+193 SFFTALV

-218 WIILIAYLIGLSIGV
+218 WIVLIAYLIGLSIGV

-240 IPSIILVCYY
+240 IPSIVLVCYY
-250 KKAKKPNAK
+250 RRARKPTAK
-259 GTILMLILSALLIA
+259 GTILMLVLSALLIA

-302 NTGLIIYIS
+302 NTGLIVYIS
-311 LLAISLAV
+311 LLAILLAV
-319 ALWRAKK
+319 ALWFTGQRSKVEGLRSNRHHLSSNTLSTA
-326 RWLHTSLLCLTM
+326 LLSLTM

-387 QTYCSEPEITVDEK
+387 PTYCSEPEITVDGN

-415 RPTSTPSLKGRGVDS
+415 RPSQG
-430 INSLTN
+430 
-436 TSADKPATNKSNYST
+436 
-451 PFMGGAEGRVC
+451 C
-462 KYIKIGSRIEMK
+462 KYVKTGNHIEMK

-480 MFFPRIHSNR
+480 MLFPRIHSSR
-490 HAALYEEWLGE
+490 HAEQYEEWLGE

-506 VEYNVPGQY
+506 VEYNIPGQY
-515 IPQTIEIP
+515 YPETIEIP

-528 LRFFFNY
+528 LRFFFSY

-544 FLWNFAGRQ
+544 FMWNFAGRQ

-558 QGEAEHGNWLSGFS
+558 HGEPEHGNWLSGFS
-572 WLDNLRLGDQ
+572 WLDNMRLGDQ
-582 SLLPSEL
+582 SLLPSDL
-589 KENKAHN
+589 KGNKGHN

-603 FLGFIGLVWQ
+603 LLGLIGLLWQ
-613 FFRDKKSRQQFWVVS
+613 FFRDDKSRQQFWVVA

-651 RDYSYVGSFY
+651 RDYSYAGSFY
-661 AFAIWCGLGVTAI
+661 AFSIWCGLGICAI
-674 WDMISKKYNYSTTAS
+674 FEALKSKVDSVKSKVLVAGI
-689 HLSLCD
+689 L
-695 TLSPR
+695 
-700 GEGEVSSETLKGIS
+700 GGIS
-714 YKRKKVTFS
+714 MFV
-723 SPLGER
+723 
-729 MPAGQVRGL
+729 
-738 GNGLLLVFILV
+738 
-749 ITFLIPLQMVSQTW
+749 PLQMVSQTW

-772 MCRDCGQ
+772 MCRDCGE
-779 NYLETTDHD
+779 NYLETTDHN

-833 RPAFSG
+833 RPALA
-839 KGMSSPL
+839 SPSL
-846 PISWTHDQYMEGVN
+846 PISWTHDEYVEGVN
-860 EYIEINPIIS
+860 EHIEINPVIS
-870 DNKRLRDTIEYI
+870 DNMRMRDTIEYI
-882 MKENPELALRLWG
+882 MKENPELAHRLWG
-895 NDPFELGNAI
+895 DDPFELANAI
-905 RKFVLK
+905 RRFVLR
-911 QYDNLSPEE
+911 QYGNLSPEE
-920 EEWAKSLP
+920 EEWARSLP
-928 VCLPSDSLHITVDKD
+928 VCLPSDSLHITVDKE

-953 GEIPDRMEISL
+953 GDIPDRMKISL
-964 KGRRSI
+964 KGRKYI

-981 AQSNFSRPIYFTI
+981 AQANFSRPIYFTI

-1022 KENKME
+1022 EENKMK
-1028 HGLVTTIC
+1028 HGLVSTIC
-1036 DTDKMFTN
+1036 DTEKMFTN
-1044 MMEKYKYGNTSMP
+1044 MMKKYRYGNTSMP
-1057 GIYIDETTG
+1057 GIYVDETTG

-1080 VQLCIEHK
+1080 VQLCKEHK
-1088 YEKALQVLER
+1088 FEKALQVLER
-1098 SEKEIPTYNLPHSY
+1098 CEKEIPPCNLPHSY

-1123 QLCGKTGKAT
+1123 QLCGKNHEAT
-1133 KIYQQLEKTFKEYQ
+1133 NIYKQLEKTYNEYL
-1147 IWRKEN
+1147 IWEKSK

>member
-1 MKHYKIINNVTGWIV
+1 MKHYKLIDNVMGWLM

-21 YTYCSTI
+21 FTYCSTI

-68 ASDTTQV
+68 ASDPSQV

-94 FWSITHLARKILE
+94 FWTITHFAKALLVGDELPDKMQ
-107 NRTTAPHPS
+107 T
-116 LCDTL
+116 
-121 SPRGEGKVSNVPSKE
+121 
-136 STLREKVTSSSP
+136 
-148 FGERMPEGLV
+148 FG
-158 RGFIIMCSGI
+158 IMCSGV

-193 SFFTALA
+193 SFFTALV
-200 FWLILKWEDEA
+200 FWLILKWEEDA

-218 WIILIAYLIGLSIGV
+218 WIVLIAYLIGLSIGV

-240 IPSIILVCYY
+240 IPSIVLVCYY
-250 KKAKKPNAK
+250 KKAKNPNVK
-259 GTILMLILSALLIA
+259 GTILMLILSALIIA

-284 KVGGWFELLFTNV
+284 KIDGWFELLFVNV

-302 NTGLIIYIS
+302 NTGLIVYIS

-319 ALWRAKK
+319 ALWCIKK
-326 RWLHTSLLCLTM
+326 RWLHTATLCLTM

-387 QTYCSEPEITVDEK
+387 PTYCSEPEITVDDK
-401 GKLMYATT
+401 GKAVYATIN
-409 EKGAIY
+409 KGAVY
-415 RPTSTPSLKGRGVDS
+415 RPAASPPALPRREGADSTMGINPISKFNYPPSSSLPTGEGGGRGRW
-430 INSLTN
+430 IC
-436 TSADKPATNKSNYST
+436 
-451 PFMGGAEGRVC
+451 E
-462 KYIKIGSRIEMK
+462 YIKLHDRIEYK

-480 MFFPRIHSNR
+480 MLFPRIYSDR
-490 HAALYEEWLGE
+490 HAELYEEWLGE

-506 VEYNVPGQY
+506 VEYNIPGQY
-515 IPQTIEIP
+515 IPETIEIP

-528 LRFFFNY
+528 LRFFFSY

-558 QGEAEHGNWLSGFS
+558 HGESEHGNWLSGFS

-589 KENKAHN
+589 KENKGHN

-603 FLGFIGLVWQ
+603 FLGLIGLLWL
-613 FFRDKKSRQQFWVVS
+613 FFHNKKSRQQFWVVS

-651 RDYSYVGSFY
+651 RDYSYAGSFY
-661 AFAIWCGLGVTAI
+661 AFAIWCGLGIATI
-674 WDMISKKYNYSTTAS
+674 YNLITNYKLRISKIPFFDK
-689 HLSLCD
+689 
-695 TLSPR
+695 
-700 GEGEVSSETLKGIS
+700 TLKGKSKTGNS
-714 YKRKKVTFS
+714 YF
-723 SPLGER
+723 
-729 MPAGQVRGL
+729 
-738 GNGLLLVFILV
+738 V
-749 ITFLIPLQMVSQTW
+749 ICTLIGMTLFIPLQMVSQTW
-763 DDHDRSNRY
+763 DDHDRSDRY

-779 NYLETTDHD
+779 NYLETADHD

-807 TEGKRT
+807 VEGKRT

-833 RPAFSG
+833 RPAFT
-839 KGMSSPL
+839 SSPL

-870 DNKRLRDTIEYI
+870 DNRRVRDTIEHI
-882 MKENPELALRLWG
+882 MKEDPKLAFRLWG
-895 NDPFELGNAI
+895 DDPFELGNAI

-911 QYDNLSPEE
+911 QYDNLSSEE

-928 VCLPSDSLHITVDKD
+928 VCLPSDSLHITVDKE
-943 AVRRSGMKLI
+943 AVRKSDIKYNLD
-953 GEIPDRMEISL
+953 EIPDRMEISL
-964 KGRRSI
+964 KGRRYI

-981 AQSNFSRPIYFTI
+981 AQANFSRPIYFTI
-994 GSGPD
+994 GSGQD
-999 SYGELYHFFI
+999 SYGELYHYFV
-1009 QEGLAWRVTPFYI
+1009 QEGLLWRVTPFYF
-1022 KENKME
+1022 KENKLE
-1028 HGLVTTIC
+1028 YGILSTIC
-1036 DTDKMFTN
+1036 DTEKMYRN
-1044 MMEKYKYGNTSMP
+1044 MMEKYRYGNVSQP
-1057 GIYIDETTG
+1057 DIYIDETTG

-1080 VQLCIEHK
+1080 LQLYREHK
-1088 YEKALQVLER
+1088 FKKALQVLER
-1098 SEKEIPTYNLPHSY
+1098 CEKEIPPYNLSHSY

-1123 QLCGKTGKAT
+1123 QLCGKAEKAT
-1133 KIYQQLEKTFKEYQ
+1133 KIYQQLEKTYKEYQ

>member
-1 MKHYKIINNVTGWIV
+1 MKHYKLIDNVTGWLM

-21 YTYCSTI
+21 FTYCSTI

-59 LVGNLFSQF
+59 LVGNLFTQF
-68 ASDTTQV
+68 ASDPSQV

-94 FWSITHLARKILE
+94 FWTITHFAKALLVGDE
-107 NRTTAPHPS
+107 LP
-116 LCDTL
+116 
-121 SPRGEGKVSNVPSKE
+121 GKMQ
-136 STLREKVTSSSP
+136 T
-148 FGERMPEGLV
+148 FG
-158 RGFIIMCSGI
+158 IMCSGV

-193 SFFTALA
+193 SFFTALV
-200 FWLILKWEDEA
+200 FWLILKWEENA
-211 DSPRSDR
+211 DSPDSDK
-218 WIILIAYLIGLSIGV
+218 WIVLIAYLIGLSIGV

-240 IPSIILVCYY
+240 IPSIVLVCYY
-250 KKAKKPNAK
+250 KRAKNPTAK
-259 GTILMLILSALLIA
+259 GTLLMLVLSALLIA
-273 VVLFGIVPGVA
+273 FVLYGIVPGVA
-284 KVGGWFELLFTNV
+284 KVGGWFELLFVNV

-302 NTGLIIYIS
+302 NSGLIVYII
-311 LLAISLAV
+311 LLAITLAV
-319 ALWRAKK
+319 ALWRIKK
-326 RWLHTSLLCLTM
+326 RWLHTTTLCLTM

-376 EQYGDKPLLYG
+376 EQYGDKPLLWG
-387 QTYCSEPEITVDEK
+387 PTYCSEPEITVDDK
-401 GKLMYATT
+401 GKTVYATIN
-409 EKGAIY
+409 KGAMY
-415 RPTSTPSLKGRGVDS
+415 RKKSKGE
-430 INSLTN
+430 
-436 TSADKPATNKSNYST
+436 
-451 PFMGGAEGRVC
+451 GGKTKGDE
-462 KYIKIGSRIEMK
+462 YIKVHDRLEYK

-480 MFFPRIHSNR
+480 MLFPRIYSNR
-490 HAALYEEWLGE
+490 HAEMYEEWLGE

-506 VEYNVPGQY
+506 VEYKIPGQY
-515 IPQTIEIP
+515 ISETIEIP

-528 LRFFFNY
+528 LRYFFNY

-558 QGEAEHGNWLSGFS
+558 HGEAEHGNWLSGFS
-572 WLDNLRLGDQ
+572 WLDDLRLGDQ

-589 KENKAHN
+589 KENKGHN

-603 FLGFIGLVWQ
+603 ILGLIGLFWQ
-613 FFRDKKSRQQFWVVS
+613 QRRGKKGIQQFWVVS
-628 LLFFMTGIAIVLY
+628 FLFFMTGIAIVLY

-651 RDYSYVGSFY
+651 RDYSYAGSFY
-661 AFAIWCGLGVTAI
+661 AFAIWCGLGIAAI
-674 WDMISKKYNYSTTAS
+674 YNLITNYKLRISKIPFFDKI
-689 HLSLCD
+689 
-695 TLSPR
+695 
-700 GEGEVSSETLKGIS
+700 LKGKNKTGNS
-714 YKRKKVTFS
+714 YF
-723 SPLGER
+723 
-729 MPAGQVRGL
+729 
-738 GNGLLLVFILV
+738 V
-749 ITFLIPLQMVSQTW
+749 ICTLIGMTLFIPLQMVSQTW

-779 NYLETTDHD
+779 NYLETADHD
-788 AILFTNGDNE
+788 AILFCNGDNE

-807 TEGKRT
+807 VEGKRT

-833 RPAFSG
+833 RPAFS
-839 KGMSSPL
+839 SSPL
-846 PISWTHDQYMEGVN
+846 PIRWTHDQYMEGVN
-860 EYIEINPIIS
+860 EWIEVNPMISGGQRMRDVIS
-870 DNKRLRDTIEYI
+870 DITKQD
-882 MKENPELALRLWG
+882 PALAKRLWG
-895 NDPFELGNAI
+895 DDPYELSNAI
-905 RKFVLK
+905 SRFVLK
-911 QYDNLSPEE
+911 QYEGLSADEE
-920 EEWAKSLP
+920 KWAKSLP
-928 VCLPSDSLHITVDKD
+928 VCLPSDSLHITIDKD
-943 AVRRSGMKLI
+943 AVRKSNIMYNS

-964 KGRRSI
+964 KGSKYI

-994 GSGPD
+994 GIGHD
-999 SYGELYHFFI
+999 SYGELYHYFV
-1009 QEGLAWRVTPFYI
+1009 QEGLLWRVTPFYF
-1022 KENKME
+1022 KENKLE
-1028 HGLVTTIC
+1028 YGVLSTVC
-1036 DTDKMFTN
+1036 DTEKMYRN
-1044 MMEKYKYGNTSMP
+1044 VMEKYKYGNVSQP
-1057 GIYIDETTG
+1057 NIYIDETTG

-1080 VQLCIEHK
+1080 LQLCREGQNA
-1088 YEKALQVLER
+1088 KALQVLER

-1123 QLCGKTGKAT
+1123 QQCGKHDKAES
-1133 KIYQQLEKTFKEYQ
+1133 IYKKLEELLK
-1147 IWRKEN
+1147 RN

>member
-1 MKHYKIINNVTGWIV
+1 MKHYKLINNVTGWLM

-21 YTYCSTI
+21 FTYCSTI

-59 LVGNLFSQF
+59 LVGNLFTQF
-68 ASDTTQV
+68 ASDPSQV

-94 FWSITHLARKILE
+94 FWTITHFAKALLVGDELPGKMQ
-107 NRTTAPHPS
+107 
-116 LCDTL
+116 TL
-121 SPRGEGKVSNVPSKE
+121 G
-136 STLREKVTSSSP
+136 
-148 FGERMPEGLV
+148 
-158 RGFIIMCSGI
+158 IMCSGV

-193 SFFTALA
+193 SFFTALV
-200 FWLILKWEDEA
+200 FWLILKWEENA
-211 DSPRSDR
+211 DSPDSDK
-218 WIILIAYLIGLSIGV
+218 WIVLIAYLIGLSIGV

-240 IPSIILVCYY
+240 IPSIVLVCYY
-250 KKAKKPNAK
+250 KRAKNPTAK
-259 GTILMLILSALLIA
+259 GTLLMLVLSALLIA
-273 VVLFGIVPGVA
+273 FVLYGIVPGVA
-284 KVGGWFELLFTNV
+284 KVGGWFELLFVNV

-302 NTGLIIYIS
+302 NSGLIVYII
-311 LLAISLAV
+311 LLAITLAV
-319 ALWRAKK
+319 ALWRIKK
-326 RWLHTSLLCLTM
+326 RWLHTTTLCLTM

-376 EQYGDKPLLYG
+376 EQYGDKPLLWG
-387 QTYCSEPEITVDEK
+387 PTYCSEPEITVDDK
-401 GKLMYATT
+401 GKTVYATIN
-409 EKGAIY
+409 KGAMY
-415 RPTSTPSLKGRGVDS
+415 RKKSKGE
-430 INSLTN
+430 
-436 TSADKPATNKSNYST
+436 
-451 PFMGGAEGRVC
+451 GGKTKGDE
-462 KYIKIGSRIEMK
+462 YIKVHDRLEYK

-480 MFFPRIHSNR
+480 MLFPRIYSNR
-490 HAALYEEWLGE
+490 HAEMYEEWLGE

-506 VEYNVPGQY
+506 VEYKIPGQY
-515 IPQTIEIP
+515 ISETIEIP

-528 LRFFFNY
+528 LRYFFNY

-558 QGEAEHGNWLSGFS
+558 HGEAEHGNWLSGFS
-572 WLDNLRLGDQ
+572 WLDDLRLGDQ

-589 KENKAHN
+589 KENKGHN

-603 FLGFIGLVWQ
+603 ILGLIGLFWQ
-613 FFRDKKSRQQFWVVS
+613 QRRGKKGIQQFWVVS
-628 LLFFMTGIAIVLY
+628 FLFFMTGIAIVLY

-651 RDYSYVGSFY
+651 RDYSYAGSFY
-661 AFAIWCGLGVTAI
+661 AFAIWCGLGIAAI
-674 WDMISKKYNYSTTAS
+674 YNLITNYKLRISKIPFFDKI
-689 HLSLCD
+689 
-695 TLSPR
+695 
-700 GEGEVSSETLKGIS
+700 LKGKNKTGNS
-714 YKRKKVTFS
+714 YF
-723 SPLGER
+723 
-729 MPAGQVRGL
+729 
-738 GNGLLLVFILV
+738 V
-749 ITFLIPLQMVSQTW
+749 ICTLIGMTLFIPLQMVSQTW

-779 NYLETTDHD
+779 NYLETADHD
-788 AILFTNGDNE
+788 AILFCNGDNE

-807 TEGKRT
+807 VEGKRT

-833 RPAFSG
+833 RPAFS
-839 KGMSSPL
+839 SSPL
-846 PISWTHDQYMEGVN
+846 PIRWTHDQYMEGVN
-860 EYIEINPIIS
+860 EWIEVNPMISGGQRMRDVIS
-870 DNKRLRDTIEYI
+870 DITKQD
-882 MKENPELALRLWG
+882 PALAKRLWG
-895 NDPFELGNAI
+895 DDPYELSNAI
-905 RKFVLK
+905 SRFVLK
-911 QYDNLSPEE
+911 QYEGLSADEE
-920 EEWAKSLP
+920 KWAKSLP
-928 VCLPSDSLHITVDKD
+928 VCLPSDSLHITIDKD
-943 AVRRSGMKLI
+943 AVRKSNIMYNS

-964 KGRRSI
+964 KGSKYI

-994 GSGPD
+994 GIGHD
-999 SYGELYHFFI
+999 SYGELYHYFV
-1009 QEGLAWRVTPFYI
+1009 QEGLLWRVTPFYF
-1022 KENKME
+1022 KENKLE
-1028 HGLVTTIC
+1028 YGVLSTVC
-1036 DTDKMFTN
+1036 DTEKMYRN
-1044 MMEKYKYGNTSMP
+1044 VMEKYKYGNVSQP
-1057 GIYIDETTG
+1057 NIYIDETTG

-1080 VQLCIEHK
+1080 LQLCREGQNA
-1088 YEKALQVLER
+1088 KALQVLER

-1123 QLCGKTGKAT
+1123 QQCGKHDKAES
-1133 KIYQQLEKTFKEYQ
+1133 IYKKLEELLK
-1147 IWRKEN
+1147 RN

>member
-1 MKHYKIINNVTGWIV
+1 MKHFNIINNVTGWTV

-21 YTYCSTI
+21 FTYCSTI

-68 ASDTTQV
+68 ASTSSEV
-75 AKMINIMNA
+75 ARMINTMNA
-84 LLSAGCILFL
+84 LLSAGCILLLFL
-94 FWSITHLARKILE
+94 SITHLARKIV
-107 NRTTAPHPS
+107 A
-116 LCDTL
+116 
-121 SPRGEGKVSNVPSKE
+121 
-136 STLREKVTSSSP
+136 ST
-148 FGERMPEGLV
+148 
-158 RGFIIMCSGI
+158 FIVMCSGI
-168 AGSLIYTWSDTF
+168 AGSLIYAWSDTF

-193 SFFTALA
+193 SFFTALV

-218 WIILIAYLIGLSIGV
+218 WIVLIAYLIGLSIGV

-240 IPSIILVCYY
+240 IPSIVLVCYY
-250 KKAKKPNAK
+250 RRARKPTVK
-259 GTILMLILSALLIA
+259 GTILMLVLSALLIA

-302 NTGLIIYIS
+302 NTGLMVYVL
-311 LLAISLAV
+311 LLAILLAV
-319 ALWRAKK
+319 ALWFTGQRSKVEGLRSNRHHLSSNTLSTA
-326 RWLHTSLLCLTM
+326 LLSLTM

-387 QTYCSEPEITVDEK
+387 PTYCSEPEITVDGN

-415 RPTSTPSLKGRGVDS
+415 RSSKG
-430 INSLTN
+430 
-436 TSADKPATNKSNYST
+436 
-451 PFMGGAEGRVC
+451 C
-462 KYIKIGSRIEMK
+462 KYVKTGNHIEMK

-480 MFFPRIHSNR
+480 MLFPRIHSSR
-490 HAALYEEWLGE
+490 HAEQYEEWLGE

-506 VEYNVPGQY
+506 VEYNIPGQY
-515 IPQTIEIP
+515 YPETIEIP

-528 LRFFFNY
+528 LRFFFSY

-544 FLWNFAGRQ
+544 FMWNFAGRQ

-558 QGEAEHGNWLSGFS
+558 HGEPEHGNWLSGFS
-572 WLDNLRLGDQ
+572 WLDNMRLGDQ

-589 KENKAHN
+589 KENKGHN

-603 FLGFIGLVWQ
+603 LLGLIGLLWQ
-613 FFRDKKSRQQFWVVS
+613 FFRDDKSRQQFWVVA
-628 LLFFMTGIAIVLY
+628 LLFFMTGIAIVFY

-651 RDYSYVGSFY
+651 RDYSYAGSFY
-661 AFAIWCGLGVTAI
+661 AFAIWCGLGICAI
-674 WDMISKKYNYSTTAS
+674 FEALKSKVYSRKSKVDSVKSKVLVAGI
-689 HLSLCD
+689 L
-695 TLSPR
+695 
-700 GEGEVSSETLKGIS
+700 GGIS
-714 YKRKKVTFS
+714 LFV
-723 SPLGER
+723 
-729 MPAGQVRGL
+729 
-738 GNGLLLVFILV
+738 
-749 ITFLIPLQMVSQTW
+749 PLQMVSQTW

-772 MCRDCGQ
+772 MCRDCGE

-833 RPAFSG
+833 RPALA
-839 KGMSSPL
+839 SPSL
-846 PISWTHDQYMEGVN
+846 PISWTHDEYVEGVN
-860 EYIEINPIIS
+860 EHIEINPVIA
-870 DNKRLRDTIEYI
+870 DNMRMRDTIEYI
-882 MKENPELALRLWG
+882 MKENPELAHRLWG
-895 NDPFELGNAI
+895 DDPFELANAI
-905 RKFVLK
+905 RRFVLR

-920 EEWAKSLP
+920 EEWTRSLP
-928 VCLPSDSLHITVDKD
+928 VCLPSDSLHITVDKE

-953 GEIPDRMEISL
+953 GDIPDRMEISL
-964 KGRRSI
+964 KGRKYI

-981 AQSNFSRPIYFTI
+981 AQANFSRPIYFTI

-1022 KENKME
+1022 EENKME
-1028 HGLVTTIC
+1028 HGLVSTIC
-1036 DTDKMFTN
+1036 DTEKMFTN
-1044 MMEKYKYGNTSMP
+1044 MMKKYRYGNTSMS

-1080 VQLCIEHK
+1080 VQLCKEHK
-1088 YEKALQVLER
+1088 FEKALQVLER
-1098 SEKEIPTYNLPHSY
+1098 CEKEIPPCNLPHSY

-1123 QLCGKTGKAT
+1123 QLCGKSHEAT
-1133 KIYQQLEKTFKEYQ
+1133 NIYKQLEKTYNEYL
-1147 IWRKEN
+1147 IWEKSK

>member
-68 ASDTTQV
+68 ANDATQV

-94 FWSITHLARKILE
+94 FWSITHLARKIILPQE
-107 NRTTAPHPS
+107 GSEKLKVKSEKSELPS
-116 LCDTL
+116 MTKEQSKAINSNTNLNFSLFTFHSSL
-121 SPRGEGKVSNVPSKE
+121 KVIV
-136 STLREKVTSSSP
+136 
-148 FGERMPEGLV
+148 
-158 RGFIIMCSGI
+158 IMCSGI

-193 SFFTALA
+193 SFFTALV

-250 KKAKKPNAK
+250 KKAKKPNVK

-284 KVGGWFELLFTNV
+284 KIGGWFELLFTNV

-302 NTGLIIYIS
+302 NTGLIVYIS

-338 MLIGYGSYAV
+338 MLIGYSSYAV

-387 QTYCSEPEITVDEK
+387 PTYCSEPEITIDSK
-401 GKLMYATT
+401 GKLMYATS
-409 EKGAIY
+409 EKGSIY
-415 RPTSTPSLKGRGVDS
+415 RPKG
-430 INSLTN
+430 N
-436 TSADKPATNKSNYST
+436 
-451 PFMGGAEGRVC
+451 E
-462 KYIKIGSRIEMK
+462 YIKVGNRIDMK

-480 MFFPRIHSNR
+480 MLFPRIHSNR
-490 HAALYEEWLGE
+490 HAELYEEWLGE

-506 VEYNVPGQY
+506 VEYNIPGQY
-515 IPQTIEIP
+515 IPETIEIP
-523 SMGDN
+523 NMGDN
-528 LRFFFNY
+528 LRFFFSY

-558 QGEAEHGNWLSGFS
+558 HGEPEHGNWLSGFS

-582 SLLPSEL
+582 SLLPSEQ
-589 KENKAHN
+589 KENKGHN

-603 FLGFIGLVWQ
+603 FLGIIGLLWQ

-651 RDYSYVGSFY
+651 RDYSYAGSFY
-661 AFAIWCGLGVTAI
+661 AFAIWCGLGICAI
-674 WDMISKKYNYSTTAS
+674 FELISNKIKNKVLLTVIV
-689 HLSLCD
+689 
-695 TLSPR
+695 
-700 GEGEVSSETLKGIS
+700 GGIS
-714 YKRKKVTFS
+714 LF
-723 SPLGER
+723 
-729 MPAGQVRGL
+729 
-738 GNGLLLVFILV
+738 
-749 ITFLIPLQMVSQTW
+749 IPLQMVSQTW

-779 NYLETTDHD
+779 NYLETTDHN

-870 DNKRLRDTIEYI
+870 DNRRLRDTIEYI

-895 NDPFELGNAI
+895 NDPFELSNAI
-905 RKFVLK
+905 RRFVLK

-920 EEWAKSLP
+920 EEWVKSLP
-928 VCLPSDSLHITVDKD
+928 VCLPSDSLHITVDKE
-943 AVRRSGMKLI
+943 AVRKSGMKLI
-953 GEIPDRMEISL
+953 GDIPDRMEISL

-1009 QEGLAWRVTPFYI
+1009 QEGLAWRVTPFFI
-1022 KENKME
+1022 EENKME
-1028 HGLVTTIC
+1028 HGLVSTIC

-1044 MMEKYKYGNTSMP
+1044 MMEKYRYGNTSMP

-1080 VQLCIEHK
+1080 VQLCKEYK
-1088 YEKALQVLER
+1088 FEKALQVLER
-1098 SEKEIPTYNLPHSY
+1098 CEKEIPSYNQPHSY
-1112 VSGSLD
+1112 ISGSLD

-1123 QLCGKTGKAT
+1123 QLCREGLKNKVDNEKLEKAT
-1133 KIYQQLEKTFKEYQ
+1133 KIYQQLEKTYKEYQ

>member
-1 MKHYKIINNVTGWIV
+1 MKHFNIINNVTGWTV

-21 YTYCSTI
+21 FTYCSTI

-68 ASDTTQV
+68 ASTPSEV
-75 AKMINIMNA
+75 ARMINTMNA
-84 LLSAGCILFL
+84 LLSAGCILLL
-94 FWSITHLARKILE
+94 FWSITHLARKIV
-107 NRTTAPHPS
+107 A
-116 LCDTL
+116 
-121 SPRGEGKVSNVPSKE
+121 
-136 STLREKVTSSSP
+136 ST
-148 FGERMPEGLV
+148 
-158 RGFIIMCSGI
+158 FIVMCSGI
-168 AGSLIYTWSDTF
+168 AGSLIYAWSDTF

-193 SFFTALA
+193 SFFTALV

-218 WIILIAYLIGLSIGV
+218 WIVLIAYLIGLSIGV

-240 IPSIILVCYY
+240 IPSIVLVCYY
-250 KKAKKPNAK
+250 RRARKPTAK
-259 GTILMLILSALLIA
+259 GTILMLVLSALLIA

-302 NTGLIIYIS
+302 NTGLIVYIS
-311 LLAISLAV
+311 LLAILLAV
-319 ALWRAKK
+319 ALWFTGQRSKLEGLRSNRHHLSSNTLSTA
-326 RWLHTSLLCLTM
+326 LLCLTM
-338 MLIGYGSYAV
+338 MLIGYGSYAI

-387 QTYCSEPEITVDEK
+387 PTYCSEPEITVDGN

-415 RPTSTPSLKGRGVDS
+415 RPSKD
-430 INSLTN
+430 
-436 TSADKPATNKSNYST
+436 
-451 PFMGGAEGRVC
+451 C
-462 KYIKIGSRIEMK
+462 KYVKTGNHIEMK

-480 MFFPRIHSNR
+480 MLFPRIHSSR
-490 HAALYEEWLGE
+490 HAEQYEEWLGE

-506 VEYNVPGQY
+506 VEYNIPGQY
-515 IPQTIEIP
+515 YPETIEIP

-528 LRFFFNY
+528 LRFFFSY

-558 QGEAEHGNWLSGFS
+558 HGEPEHGNWLSGFS

-582 SLLPSEL
+582 SLLPSDL
-589 KENKAHN
+589 KVNKGHN

-603 FLGFIGLVWQ
+603 LLGLIGLLWQ
-613 FFRDKKSRQQFWVVS
+613 FFRDEKSRQQFWVVA

-651 RDYSYVGSFY
+651 RDYSYAGSFY
-661 AFAIWCGLGVTAI
+661 AFSIWCGLGICAI
-674 WDMISKKYNYSTTAS
+674 FEALKSKVDSVKSKVESVKSKVLLAGI
-689 HLSLCD
+689 L
-695 TLSPR
+695 
-700 GEGEVSSETLKGIS
+700 GGIS
-714 YKRKKVTFS
+714 MFV
-723 SPLGER
+723 
-729 MPAGQVRGL
+729 
-738 GNGLLLVFILV
+738 
-749 ITFLIPLQMVSQTW
+749 PLQMVSQTW

-772 MCRDCGQ
+772 MCRDCGE

-833 RPAFSG
+833 RPALA
-839 KGMSSPL
+839 SPSL
-846 PISWTHDQYMEGVN
+846 PISWTHDEYVEGVN
-860 EYIEINPIIS
+860 EHIEINPVIS
-870 DNKRLRDTIEYI
+870 DNMRMRDTIEYI
-882 MKENPELALRLWG
+882 MKENPELAHRLWG
-895 NDPFELGNAI
+895 DDPFELANAI
-905 RKFVLK
+905 RRFVLR

-920 EEWAKSLP
+920 EEWARSLP
-928 VCLPSDSLHITVDKD
+928 VCLPSDSLHITVDKE

-953 GEIPDRMEISL
+953 GDIPDRMEISL
-964 KGRRSI
+964 KGRKYI

-981 AQSNFSRPIYFTI
+981 AQANFSRPIYFTI

-1022 KENKME
+1022 EENKME
-1028 HGLVTTIC
+1028 HGLVSTIC
-1036 DTDKMFTN
+1036 DTEKMFTN
-1044 MMEKYKYGNTSMP
+1044 MMKKYRYGNISMP

-1066 RMCASH
+1066 TMCASH

-1080 VQLCIEHK
+1080 VQLCHEHK
-1088 YEKALQVLER
+1088 FEKALQVLER
-1098 SEKEIPTYNLPHSY
+1098 CEKEIPPCNLPHSY

-1123 QLCGKTGKAT
+1123 QLCGRNYEAT
-1133 KIYQQLEKTFKEYQ
+1133 NIYKQLEKTYNEYL
-1147 IWRKEN
+1147 IWEKSK

>member
-1 MKHYKIINNVTGWIV
+1 MKHFYIINNVTGWTV

-21 YTYCSTI
+21 FTYCSTI

-68 ASDTTQV
+68 ASTPSEV
-75 AKMINIMNA
+75 ARMINTMNA
-84 LLSAGCILFL
+84 LLSAGCILLL
-94 FWSITHLARKILE
+94 FWSITHLARKIV
-107 NRTTAPHPS
+107 A
-116 LCDTL
+116 
-121 SPRGEGKVSNVPSKE
+121 
-136 STLREKVTSSSP
+136 ST
-148 FGERMPEGLV
+148 
-158 RGFIIMCSGI
+158 FIVMCSGI
-168 AGSLIYTWSDTF
+168 AGSLIYAWSDTF

-193 SFFTALA
+193 SFFTALV

-218 WIILIAYLIGLSIGV
+218 WIVLIAYLIGLSIGV

-240 IPSIILVCYY
+240 IPSIVLVCYY
-250 KKAKKPNAK
+250 RRARKPTAK
-259 GTILMLILSALLIA
+259 GTILMLVLSALLIA

-302 NTGLIIYIS
+302 NTGLMVYVS
-311 LLAISLAV
+311 LLAILLAV
-319 ALWRAKK
+319 ALWFTGQRSKVEGLRSNRHHLSSNTLSTA
-326 RWLHTSLLCLTM
+326 LLCLTM

-387 QTYCSEPEITVDEK
+387 PTYCSEPEITVDGN

-415 RPTSTPSLKGRGVDS
+415 RPSQG
-430 INSLTN
+430 
-436 TSADKPATNKSNYST
+436 
-451 PFMGGAEGRVC
+451 C
-462 KYIKIGSRIEMK
+462 KYVKTGNHIEMK

-480 MFFPRIHSNR
+480 MLFPRMHSSR
-490 HAALYEEWLGE
+490 HAEQYEKWLGE
-501 THKHP
+501 THKHL
-506 VEYNVPGQY
+506 VEYNIPGQY
-515 IPQTIEIP
+515 YPETIEIP

-528 LRFFFNY
+528 LRFFFSY

-544 FLWNFAGRQ
+544 FMWNFAGRQ

-558 QGEAEHGNWLSGFS
+558 QGEPEHGNWLSGFS
-572 WLDNLRLGDQ
+572 WLDNMRLGDQ
-582 SLLPSEL
+582 SLLPSDL
-589 KENKAHN
+589 KGNKGHN
-596 VFYCMPL
+596 AFYCMPL
-603 FLGFIGLVWQ
+603 LLGLIGLLWQ
-613 FFRDKKSRQQFWVVS
+613 FFRDKKSRQQFWVVA
-628 LLFFMTGIAIVLY
+628 LLFFMTGVAIVLY

-651 RDYSYVGSFY
+651 RDYSYAGSFY
-661 AFAIWCGLGVTAI
+661 AFAIWCGLGISAI
-674 WDMISKKYNYSTTAS
+674 FELLSHRIKIKKNKVLLAGI
-689 HLSLCD
+689 L
-695 TLSPR
+695 
-700 GEGEVSSETLKGIS
+700 GGIS
-714 YKRKKVTFS
+714 LFV
-723 SPLGER
+723 
-729 MPAGQVRGL
+729 
-738 GNGLLLVFILV
+738 
-749 ITFLIPLQMVSQTW
+749 PLQMVSQTW

-839 KGMSSPL
+839 RGMSSPL

-860 EYIEINPIIS
+860 EYIEINPMIT
-870 DNKRLRDTIEYI
+870 DNRRLRDTIEYI
-882 MKENPELALRLWG
+882 MKENPELARRLWG
-895 NDPFELGNAI
+895 NDPFELGIAI

-920 EEWAKSLP
+920 EEWARSLP
-928 VCLPSDSLHITVDKD
+928 VCLPSDSLHVTVDKE

-964 KGRRSI
+964 KGRRRI
-970 TKNYA
+970 TKNHA

-999 SYGELYHFFI
+999 SYGELYHHFI

-1044 MMEKYKYGNTSMP
+1044 MMKKYRYGNTSIP
-1057 GIYIDETTG
+1057 SIYIDETIG

-1080 VQLCIEHK
+1080 IRLCREHK
-1088 YEKALQVLER
+1088 FEKALQVLER
-1098 SEKEIPTYNLPHSY
+1098 CEKEIPSCNLPHSY

-1123 QLCGKTGKAT
+1123 QLCKEGLKHKVDSGKWDKAT
-1133 KIYQQLEKTFKEYQ
+1133 NIYKQLEKTYNEYQ
-1147 IWRKEN
+1147 IWEKSK

>member
-68 ASDTTQV
+68 ASDSSQV
-75 AKMINIMNA
+75 ARMINIMNA

-94 FWSITHLARKILE
+94 FWSITHLARKLI
-107 NRTTAPHPS
+107 AP
-116 LCDTL
+116 
-121 SPRGEGKVSNVPSKE
+121 SP
-136 STLREKVTSSSP
+136 L
-148 FGERMPEGLV
+148 GL
-158 RGFIIMCSGI
+158 ITIMCSGI
-168 AGSLIYTWSDTF
+168 AGSLIYAWSDTF

-193 SFFTALA
+193 SFFTALV

-218 WIILIAYLIGLSIGV
+218 WIVLIAYLIGLSIGV

-250 KKAKKPNAK
+250 KRARKPTAK
-259 GTILMLILSALLIA
+259 GTMLMLVLSALLIA

-284 KVGGWFELLFTNV
+284 MVGGWFELLFTNV

-302 NTGLIIYIS
+302 NTGLIVYVS

-319 ALWRAKK
+319 ALWRARK

-387 QTYCSEPEITVDEK
+387 PTYCSEPEITVDNN
-401 GKLMYATT
+401 GKLTYATT

-415 RPTSTPSLKGRGVDS
+415 RPKGNEYVKVG
-430 INSLTN
+430 N
-436 TSADKPATNKSNYST
+436 
-451 PFMGGAEGRVC
+451 
-462 KYIKIGSRIEMK
+462 RIDMK

-480 MFFPRIHSNR
+480 MLFPRIHSNR
-490 HAALYEEWLGE
+490 HSELYEEWLGE
-501 THKHP
+501 THKHT
-506 VEYNVPGQY
+506 VEYSIPGQY
-515 IPQTIEIP
+515 YPETIEIP

-528 LRFFFNY
+528 LRFFFGY

-558 QGEAEHGNWLSGFS
+558 HGEPEHGNWHSGFS

-582 SLLPSEL
+582 SLLPSDL
-589 KENKAHN
+589 KGNKGHN

-603 FLGFIGLVWQ
+603 LLGLIGLLWQ
-613 FFRDKKSRQQFWVVS
+613 FFRDEKSRQQFWVVA

-651 RDYSYVGSFY
+651 RDYSYAGSFY
-661 AFAIWCGLGVTAI
+661 AFAIWSGLGICAI
-674 WDMISKKYNYSTTAS
+674 FEALKSKVDSVKSKVESVKSKMLVAGI
-689 HLSLCD
+689 L
-695 TLSPR
+695 
-700 GEGEVSSETLKGIS
+700 GGIS
-714 YKRKKVTFS
+714 
-723 SPLGER
+723 
-729 MPAGQVRGL
+729 
-738 GNGLLLVFILV
+738 LLV
-749 ITFLIPLQMVSQTW
+749 PLQMVSQTW

-839 KGMSSPL
+839 RGMSLPL

-870 DNKRLRDTIEYI
+870 DNRRLRDTIEYI
-882 MKENPELALRLWG
+882 RKENPELALRLWG

-905 RKFVLK
+905 RRFVLR

-928 VCLPSDSLHITVDKD
+928 VCLPSDSLHITVDKET
-943 AVRRSGMKLI
+943 VRRSGMKLI
-953 GEIPDRMEISL
+953 GEIPDRMEINL
-964 KGRRSI
+964 RGRRSI

-981 AQSNFSRPIYFTI
+981 AQANFSRPIYFTI
-994 GSGPD
+994 GSGPE

-1022 KENKME
+1022 EENKME
-1028 HGLVTTIC
+1028 HGLVSTIC

-1044 MMEKYKYGNTSMP
+1044 MMKKYRYGNTSMP

-1080 VQLCIEHK
+1080 VQLCHEHK
-1088 YEKALQVLER
+1088 FEKALQVLER
-1098 SEKEIPTYNLPHSY
+1098 CEKEIPPYNLPHSY

-1123 QLCGKTGKAT
+1123 QMIGQRSKDKGKMSEKAT
-1133 KIYQQLEKTFKEYQ
+1133 NIYQQLEKTFKEYQ

>member
-1 MKHYKIINNVTGWIV
+1 MKHFNIINNVTGWTV

-21 YTYCSTI
+21 FTYCSTI

-68 ASDTTQV
+68 ASTPSEV
-75 AKMINIMNA
+75 ARMINTMNA
-84 LLSAGCILFL
+84 LLSAGCILLL
-94 FWSITHLARKILE
+94 FWSITHLARKIV
-107 NRTTAPHPS
+107 A
-116 LCDTL
+116 
-121 SPRGEGKVSNVPSKE
+121 
-136 STLREKVTSSSP
+136 ST
-148 FGERMPEGLV
+148 
-158 RGFIIMCSGI
+158 FIVMCSGI
-168 AGSLIYTWSDTF
+168 AGSLIYAWSDTF

-193 SFFTALA
+193 SFFTALV

-218 WIILIAYLIGLSIGV
+218 WIVLIAYLVGMSIGV

-240 IPSIILVCYY
+240 IPSIVLVCYY
-250 KKAKKPNAK
+250 RRARKPTAK
-259 GTILMLILSALLIA
+259 GTILMLVLSALLIA

-284 KVGGWFELLFTNV
+284 KVGGWFELLFTNA

-302 NTGLIIYIS
+302 NTGLIVYIS
-311 LLAISLAV
+311 LLAILLAV
-319 ALWRAKK
+319 ALWRARK
-326 RWLHTSLLCLTM
+326 RWFHTSLLSLTM

-387 QTYCSEPEITVDEK
+387 PTYCSEPEITIDGN

-415 RPTSTPSLKGRGVDS
+415 RPSQG
-430 INSLTN
+430 
-436 TSADKPATNKSNYST
+436 
-451 PFMGGAEGRVC
+451 C
-462 KYIKIGSRIEMK
+462 KYVKTGNHIEMK

-480 MFFPRIHSNR
+480 MLFPRIHSNR
-490 HAALYEEWLGE
+490 HSELYEEWLGE

-506 VEYNVPGQY
+506 VEYNIPGRY
-515 IPQTIEIP
+515 YPETIEIP

-528 LRFFFNY
+528 LRFFFCY

-544 FLWNFAGRQ
+544 FMWNFAGRQ

-558 QGEAEHGNWLSGFS
+558 HGESEHGNWLSGFS
-572 WLDNLRLGDQ
+572 WLDNMRLGDQ

-589 KENKAHN
+589 KGNKGHN

-603 FLGFIGLVWQ
+603 LLGLIGLLWQ
-613 FFRDKKSRQQFWVVS
+613 FFRDDKSRQQFWVVA

-651 RDYSYVGSFY
+651 RDYSYAGSFY
-661 AFAIWCGLGVTAI
+661 AFSIWCGLGICAI
-674 WDMISKKYNYSTTAS
+674 FEALKSKVYSRKSKVYSVKSKVESVKSKVLVAGI
-689 HLSLCD
+689 L
-695 TLSPR
+695 
-700 GEGEVSSETLKGIS
+700 GGIS
-714 YKRKKVTFS
+714 MFV
-723 SPLGER
+723 
-729 MPAGQVRGL
+729 
-738 GNGLLLVFILV
+738 
-749 ITFLIPLQMVSQTW
+749 PLQMVSQTW

-772 MCRDCGQ
+772 MCRDCGE

-833 RPAFSG
+833 RPALA
-839 KGMSSPL
+839 SPSL
-846 PISWTHDQYMEGVN
+846 PISWTHDEYVEGVN
-860 EYIEINPIIS
+860 EHIEINPVIS
-870 DNKRLRDTIEYI
+870 DNMRMRDTIEYI
-882 MKENPELALRLWG
+882 MKENPELAHRLWG
-895 NDPFELGNAI
+895 DDPFELANAI
-905 RKFVLK
+905 RRFVLR

-928 VCLPSDSLHITVDKD
+928 VCLPSDSLHITVDKE

-953 GEIPDRMEISL
+953 GDIPDRMEISL
-964 KGRRSI
+964 KGRKYI

-981 AQSNFSRPIYFTI
+981 AQANFSRPIYFTI
-994 GSGPD
+994 GSGSD

-1022 KENKME
+1022 EENKME
-1028 HGLVTTIC
+1028 HGLVSTIC
-1036 DTDKMFTN
+1036 DTEKMFTN
-1044 MMEKYKYGNTSMP
+1044 MMKKYRYGNTSMP

-1080 VQLCIEHK
+1080 VQLCKEHK
-1088 YEKALQVLER
+1088 FENALQVLER
-1098 SEKEIPTYNLPHSY
+1098 CEKEIPPCNLPHSY
-1112 VSGSLD
+1112 ISGSLD

-1123 QLCGKTGKAT
+1123 QLCGKSHEAT
-1133 KIYQQLEKTFKEYQ
+1133 NIYKQLEKTYNEYL
-1147 IWRKEN
+1147 IWEKSK

>member
-107 NRTTAPHPS
+107 KRTTAPHPS

-121 SPRGEGKVSNVPSKE
+121 SPKGEGKVSNVPSKE

-193 SFFTALA
+193 SFFTALV

-250 KKAKKPNAK
+250 KKAKKPNVK

-284 KVGGWFELLFTNV
+284 KIGGWFELLFTNV

-302 NTGLIIYIS
+302 NTGLIVYIS
-311 LLAISLAV
+311 LLAIPLAV
-319 ALWRAKK
+319 ALRRAKK

-338 MLIGYGSYAV
+338 MLIGYSSYAV

-387 QTYCSEPEITVDEK
+387 PTYSSEPEITVDNNGKLRYATIEK
-401 GKLMYATT
+401 GS
-409 EKGAIY
+409 IY
-415 RPTSTPSLKGRGVDS
+415 RPER
-430 INSLTN
+430 
-436 TSADKPATNKSNYST
+436 
-451 PFMGGAEGRVC
+451 RVC
-462 KYIKIGSRIEMK
+462 KYIKVGNRIDMK

-480 MFFPRIHSNR
+480 MLFPRIHSNR
-490 HAALYEEWLGE
+490 HAELYEEWLGE

-506 VEYNVPGQY
+506 VEYNIPGQY
-515 IPQTIEIP
+515 IPETIEIP

-528 LRFFFNY
+528 LRFFFSY

-558 QGEAEHGNWLSGFS
+558 HGEPEHGNWLSGFS
-572 WLDNLRLGDQ
+572 WLDNLRLGNQ

-589 KENKAHN
+589 KKNKGHN

-603 FLGFIGLVWQ
+603 FLGLIGLLWL

-651 RDYSYVGSFY
+651 RDYSYAGSFY
-661 AFAIWCGLGVTAI
+661 AFAIWCGLGICAI
-674 WDMISKKYNYSTTAS
+674 FELISNKIKNKVLLAVIV
-689 HLSLCD
+689 
-695 TLSPR
+695 
-700 GEGEVSSETLKGIS
+700 GGIS
-714 YKRKKVTFS
+714 LF
-723 SPLGER
+723 
-729 MPAGQVRGL
+729 
-738 GNGLLLVFILV
+738 
-749 ITFLIPLQMVSQTW
+749 IPLQMVSQTW

-779 NYLETTDHD
+779 NYLQTTDHN

-839 KGMSSPL
+839 NGMSSPL

-860 EYIEINPIIS
+860 EFIEINPIIS
-870 DNKRLRDTIEYI
+870 DNRRLRDTIEYI
-882 MKENPELALRLWG
+882 MKENPELAFRLWG
-895 NDPFELGNAI
+895 NDPFELNNAI
-905 RKFVLK
+905 RRFILK

-920 EEWAKSLP
+920 EEWVKSLP
-928 VCLPSDSLHITVDKD
+928 ICLPSDSLHITVDKE
-943 AVRRSGMKLI
+943 AVRKSGMKLI

-981 AQSNFSRPIYFTI
+981 AQANFSRPIYFTI
-994 GSGPD
+994 GSGSD

-1009 QEGLAWRVTPFYI
+1009 QEGLAWRITPFYI
-1022 KENKME
+1022 EENKME
-1028 HGLVTTIC
+1028 HGLVSTIC

-1044 MMEKYKYGNTSMP
+1044 MMKKYRYGNTSMP

-1080 VQLCIEHK
+1080 VQLCKEHK
-1088 YEKALQVLER
+1088 FEKALQVLER
-1098 SEKEIPTYNLPHSY
+1098 CEKEIPSYNLPHSY

-1123 QLCGKTGKAT
+1123 QLCREGLKNKVDSGKLEKAT
-1133 KIYQQLEKTFKEYQ
+1133 NIYQQLEKTFKEYQ

>member
-1 MKHYKIINNVTGWIV
+1 MKHFNIINNVTGWTV

-21 YTYCSTI
+21 FTYCSTI

-68 ASDTTQV
+68 ASSPSEV
-75 AKMINIMNA
+75 ARMINTMNA
-84 LLSAGCILFL
+84 LLSAGCILLL
-94 FWSITHLARKILE
+94 FWSITHLARKIV
-107 NRTTAPHPS
+107 A
-116 LCDTL
+116 
-121 SPRGEGKVSNVPSKE
+121 
-136 STLREKVTSSSP
+136 ST
-148 FGERMPEGLV
+148 
-158 RGFIIMCSGI
+158 FIVMCSGI
-168 AGSLIYTWSDTF
+168 AGSLIYAWSDTF

-193 SFFTALA
+193 SFFTALV

-218 WIILIAYLIGLSIGV
+218 WIVLIAYLIGLSIGV

-240 IPSIILVCYY
+240 IPSIVLVCYY
-250 KKAKKPNAK
+250 RRARKPTAK
-259 GTILMLILSALLIA
+259 GTILMLVLSALLIA

-302 NTGLIIYIS
+302 NTGLMVYVS
-311 LLAISLAV
+311 LLAILLAV
-319 ALWRAKK
+319 ALWFTGQRSKAEGL
-326 RWLHTSLLCLTM
+326 RSNRHHLSSNTLSTALLCLTM

-387 QTYCSEPEITVDEK
+387 PTYCSEPEITVDDN

-415 RPTSTPSLKGRGVDS
+415 RPSQG
-430 INSLTN
+430 
-436 TSADKPATNKSNYST
+436 
-451 PFMGGAEGRVC
+451 C
-462 KYIKIGSRIEMK
+462 KYVKTGNHIEMK

-480 MFFPRIHSNR
+480 MLFPRIHSSR
-490 HAALYEEWLGE
+490 HAEQYEEWLGE

-506 VEYNVPGQY
+506 VEYNIPGQY
-515 IPQTIEIP
+515 YPETIEIP

-528 LRFFFNY
+528 LRFFFSY

-544 FLWNFAGRQ
+544 FMWNFAGRQ

-558 QGEAEHGNWLSGFS
+558 QGESEHGNWLSGFS
-572 WLDNLRLGDQ
+572 WLDNMRLGDQ

-589 KENKAHN
+589 KENKGHN

-603 FLGFIGLVWQ
+603 LLGLIGLLWQ
-613 FFRDKKSRQQFWVVS
+613 FFRDEKSRQQFWVVA

-651 RDYSYVGSFY
+651 RDYSYAGSFY
-661 AFAIWCGLGVTAI
+661 AFSIWCGLGICAI
-674 WDMISKKYNYSTTAS
+674 FEALKSKVESVKSKVLVAGI
-689 HLSLCD
+689 L
-695 TLSPR
+695 
-700 GEGEVSSETLKGIS
+700 GGIS
-714 YKRKKVTFS
+714 MFV
-723 SPLGER
+723 
-729 MPAGQVRGL
+729 
-738 GNGLLLVFILV
+738 
-749 ITFLIPLQMVSQTW
+749 PLQMVSQTW

-772 MCRDCGQ
+772 MCRDCGE

-833 RPAFSG
+833 RPALA
-839 KGMSSPL
+839 SPSL
-846 PISWTHDQYMEGVN
+846 PISWTHDEYVEGVN
-860 EYIEINPIIS
+860 EHIEINPVIS
-870 DNKRLRDTIEYI
+870 DNMRMRDTIEYI
-882 MKENPELALRLWG
+882 MKENPELAHRLWG
-895 NDPFELGNAI
+895 DDPFELANAI
-905 RKFVLK
+905 RRFILR

-920 EEWAKSLP
+920 EEWARSLP
-928 VCLPSDSLHITVDKD
+928 VCLPSDALHITVDKE

-964 KGRRSI
+964 KGRKYI

-981 AQSNFSRPIYFTI
+981 AQANFSRPIYFTI
-994 GSGPD
+994 GSGPE

-1022 KENKME
+1022 EENKME
-1028 HGLVTTIC
+1028 HGIVSTIC

-1044 MMEKYKYGNTSMP
+1044 MMKKYRYGNTSMS

-1080 VQLCIEHK
+1080 VQLCKEHK
-1088 YEKALQVLER
+1088 FEKALQVLER
-1098 SEKEIPTYNLPHSY
+1098 CEKEIPPCNLPHSY

-1123 QLCGKTGKAT
+1123 QLCGRNYEAT
-1133 KIYQQLEKTFKEYQ
+1133 NIYKQLEKTYNEYL
-1147 IWRKEN
+1147 IWEKSK

>member
-1 MKHYKIINNVTGWIV
+1 MKHFNIINNVTGWTV

-21 YTYCSTI
+21 FTYCSTI

-68 ASDTTQV
+68 ASTPSEV
-75 AKMINIMNA
+75 ARMINTMNA
-84 LLSAGCILFL
+84 LLSAGCILLL
-94 FWSITHLARKILE
+94 FWSITHLARKIV
-107 NRTTAPHPS
+107 A
-116 LCDTL
+116 
-121 SPRGEGKVSNVPSKE
+121 
-136 STLREKVTSSSP
+136 ST
-148 FGERMPEGLV
+148 
-158 RGFIIMCSGI
+158 FIVMCSGI
-168 AGSLIYTWSDTF
+168 AGSLIYAWSDTF

-193 SFFTALA
+193 SFFTALV

-218 WIILIAYLIGLSIGV
+218 WIVLIAYLIGLSIGV

-240 IPSIILVCYY
+240 IPSIVLVCYY
-250 KKAKKPNAK
+250 RRARKPTAK
-259 GTILMLILSALLIA
+259 GTILMLVLSAMLIA

-302 NTGLIIYIS
+302 NTGLMVYVS
-311 LLAISLAV
+311 LLAILLAV
-319 ALWRAKK
+319 ALWFTGQRSKVEGLRSNRHHLSSNTLSTA
-326 RWLHTSLLCLTM
+326 LLSLTM

-387 QTYCSEPEITVDEK
+387 PTYCSEPKITVDGN

-415 RPTSTPSLKGRGVDS
+415 RPSKD
-430 INSLTN
+430 
-436 TSADKPATNKSNYST
+436 
-451 PFMGGAEGRVC
+451 C
-462 KYIKIGSRIEMK
+462 KYVKTGNHIEMK

-480 MFFPRIHSNR
+480 MLFPRIHSSR
-490 HAALYEEWLGE
+490 HAEQYEEWLGE

-506 VEYNVPGQY
+506 VEYNIPGQY
-515 IPQTIEIP
+515 YPETIEIP

-528 LRFFFNY
+528 LRFFFSY

-544 FLWNFAGRQ
+544 FMWNFAGRQ

-558 QGEAEHGNWLSGFS
+558 QGESEHGNWLSGFS
-572 WLDNLRLGDQ
+572 WLDNMRLGDQ

-589 KENKAHN
+589 KENKGHN

-603 FLGFIGLVWQ
+603 LLGLIGLLWQ
-613 FFRDKKSRQQFWVVS
+613 FFRDEKSRQQFWVVA

-651 RDYSYVGSFY
+651 RDYSYAGSFY
-661 AFAIWCGLGVTAI
+661 AFSIWCGLGICAI
-674 WDMISKKYNYSTTAS
+674 FEALKSKVESVKSKVLVAGI
-689 HLSLCD
+689 L
-695 TLSPR
+695 
-700 GEGEVSSETLKGIS
+700 GGIS
-714 YKRKKVTFS
+714 MFV
-723 SPLGER
+723 
-729 MPAGQVRGL
+729 
-738 GNGLLLVFILV
+738 
-749 ITFLIPLQMVSQTW
+749 PLQMVSQTW

-772 MCRDCGQ
+772 MCRDCGE

-833 RPAFSG
+833 RPALA
-839 KGMSSPL
+839 SPSL
-846 PISWTHDQYMEGVN
+846 PISWTHDEYVEGVN
-860 EYIEINPIIS
+860 EHIEINPVIS
-870 DNKRLRDTIEYI
+870 DNMRMRDTIEYI
-882 MKENPELALRLWG
+882 MKENPELAHRLWG
-895 NDPFELGNAI
+895 DDPFELANAI
-905 RKFVLK
+905 RRFILR

-920 EEWAKSLP
+920 EEWARSLP
-928 VCLPSDSLHITVDKD
+928 VCLPSDALHITVDKE

-964 KGRRSI
+964 KGRKYI

-981 AQSNFSRPIYFTI
+981 AQANFSRPIYFTI
-994 GSGPD
+994 GSGPE

-1022 KENKME
+1022 EENKME
-1028 HGLVTTIC
+1028 HGIVSTIC

-1044 MMEKYKYGNTSMP
+1044 MMKKYRYGNTSMS

-1080 VQLCIEHK
+1080 VQLCKEHK
-1088 YEKALQVLER
+1088 FEKALQVLER
-1098 SEKEIPTYNLPHSY
+1098 CEKEIPPCNLPHSY

-1123 QLCGKTGKAT
+1123 QLCGRNYEAT
-1133 KIYQQLEKTFKEYQ
+1133 NIYKQLEKTYNEYL
-1147 IWRKEN
+1147 IWEKSK

>member
-1 MKHYKIINNVTGWIV
+1 MKHFNIINNVTGWTV

-21 YTYCSTI
+21 FTYCSTI

-68 ASDTTQV
+68 ASTPSEV
-75 AKMINIMNA
+75 ARMINTMNA
-84 LLSAGCILFL
+84 LLSAGCILLL
-94 FWSITHLARKILE
+94 FWSITHLARKIV
-107 NRTTAPHPS
+107 A
-116 LCDTL
+116 
-121 SPRGEGKVSNVPSKE
+121 
-136 STLREKVTSSSP
+136 ST
-148 FGERMPEGLV
+148 
-158 RGFIIMCSGI
+158 FIVMCSGI
-168 AGSLIYTWSDTF
+168 AGSLIYAWSDTF

-193 SFFTALA
+193 SFFTALV

-218 WIILIAYLIGLSIGV
+218 WIVLIAYLIGLSIGV

-240 IPSIILVCYY
+240 IPSIVLVCYY
-250 KKAKKPNAK
+250 RRARKPTAK
-259 GTILMLILSALLIA
+259 GTILMLVLSALLIA

-302 NTGLIIYIS
+302 NTGLIVYIS
-311 LLAISLAV
+311 LLAILLAV
-319 ALWRAKK
+319 ALWFTGQRSKVEGLRSNRHHLSSNTLSTA
-326 RWLHTSLLCLTM
+326 LLSLTM

-387 QTYCSEPEITVDEK
+387 PTYCSEPEITVDGN

-415 RPTSTPSLKGRGVDS
+415 RPSQG
-430 INSLTN
+430 
-436 TSADKPATNKSNYST
+436 
-451 PFMGGAEGRVC
+451 C
-462 KYIKIGSRIEMK
+462 KYVKTGNHIEMK

-480 MFFPRIHSNR
+480 MLFPRIHSSR
-490 HAALYEEWLGE
+490 HAEQYEEWLGE

-506 VEYNVPGQY
+506 VEYNIPGQY
-515 IPQTIEIP
+515 YPETIEIP

-528 LRFFFNY
+528 LRFFFSY

-544 FLWNFAGRQ
+544 FMWNFAGRQ

-558 QGEAEHGNWLSGFS
+558 QGESEHGNWLSGFS
-572 WLDNLRLGDQ
+572 WLDNMRLGDQ

-589 KENKAHN
+589 KENKGHN

-603 FLGFIGLVWQ
+603 LLGLIGLLWQ
-613 FFRDKKSRQQFWVVS
+613 FFRDEKSRQQFWVVA

-651 RDYSYVGSFY
+651 RDYSYAGSFY
-661 AFAIWCGLGVTAI
+661 AFAIWCGLGICAI
-674 WDMISKKYNYSTTAS
+674 FEALKSKVESVKSKVLVAGI
-689 HLSLCD
+689 L
-695 TLSPR
+695 
-700 GEGEVSSETLKGIS
+700 GGIS
-714 YKRKKVTFS
+714 MFV
-723 SPLGER
+723 
-729 MPAGQVRGL
+729 
-738 GNGLLLVFILV
+738 
-749 ITFLIPLQMVSQTW
+749 PLQMVSQTW

-772 MCRDCGQ
+772 MCRDCGE

-833 RPAFSG
+833 RPALA
-839 KGMSSPL
+839 SPSL
-846 PISWTHDQYMEGVN
+846 PISWTHDEYVEGVN
-860 EYIEINPIIS
+860 EHIEINPVIA
-870 DNKRLRDTIEYI
+870 DNMRMRDTIEYI
-882 MKENPELALRLWG
+882 MKENPELAHRLWG
-895 NDPFELGNAI
+895 DDPFELANAI
-905 RKFVLK
+905 RRFVLR

-920 EEWAKSLP
+920 EEWARSLP
-928 VCLPSDSLHITVDKD
+928 VCLPSDSLHITVDKE

-953 GEIPDRMEISL
+953 GDIPDRMEISL
-964 KGRRSI
+964 KGRKYI

-981 AQSNFSRPIYFTI
+981 AQANFSRPIYFTI

-1022 KENKME
+1022 EENKME
-1028 HGLVTTIC
+1028 HGLVSTIC
-1036 DTDKMFTN
+1036 DTEKMFTN
-1044 MMEKYKYGNTSMP
+1044 MMKKYRYGNTSMS

-1080 VQLCIEHK
+1080 VQLCKEHK
-1088 YEKALQVLER
+1088 FEKALQVLER
-1098 SEKEIPTYNLPHSY
+1098 CEKEIPPCNLPHSY

-1123 QLCGKTGKAT
+1123 QLCGRNYEAT
-1133 KIYQQLEKTFKEYQ
+1133 NIYKQLEKTYNEYL
-1147 IWRKEN
+1147 IWEKSK

>member
-1 MKHYKIINNVTGWIV
+1 MKHFNIINNVTGWTV

-21 YTYCSTI
+21 FTYCSTI

-68 ASDTTQV
+68 ASTPSEV
-75 AKMINIMNA
+75 ARMINTMNA
-84 LLSAGCILFL
+84 LLSAVCILLL
-94 FWSITHLARKILE
+94 FWSITHLARKIV
-107 NRTTAPHPS
+107 A
-116 LCDTL
+116 
-121 SPRGEGKVSNVPSKE
+121 
-136 STLREKVTSSSP
+136 ST
-148 FGERMPEGLV
+148 
-158 RGFIIMCSGI
+158 FIVMCSGI
-168 AGSLIYTWSDTF
+168 AGSLIYAWSDTF

-193 SFFTALA
+193 SFFTALV

-218 WIILIAYLIGLSIGV
+218 WIVLIAYLVGLSIGV

-240 IPSIILVCYY
+240 IPSIVLVCYY
-250 KKAKKPNAK
+250 RRARKPSAK
-259 GTILMLILSALLIA
+259 GTILMLVLSALLIA

-302 NTGLIIYIS
+302 NTGLMVYVS
-311 LLAISLAV
+311 LLAILLAV
-319 ALWRAKK
+319 ALWRARK
-326 RWLHTSLLCLTM
+326 RWLYTSLLCLTM

-387 QTYCSEPEITVDEK
+387 PTYCSEPEITVDGN

-415 RPTSTPSLKGRGVDS
+415 RPSKD
-430 INSLTN
+430 
-436 TSADKPATNKSNYST
+436 
-451 PFMGGAEGRVC
+451 C
-462 KYIKIGSRIEMK
+462 KYVKTGNHIEMK

-480 MFFPRIHSNR
+480 MLFPRIHSSR
-490 HAALYEEWLGE
+490 HAEQYEEWLGE

-506 VEYNVPGQY
+506 VEYNIPGQY
-515 IPQTIEIP
+515 YPETIEIP

-528 LRFFFNY
+528 LRFFFSY

-558 QGEAEHGNWLSGFS
+558 HGEPEHGNWLSGFS

-582 SLLPSEL
+582 SLLPSDL
-589 KENKAHN
+589 KGNKGHN

-603 FLGFIGLVWQ
+603 LLGLIGLLWQ
-613 FFRDKKSRQQFWVVS
+613 FFRDEKSRQQFWVVA

-651 RDYSYVGSFY
+651 RDYSYAGSFY
-661 AFAIWCGLGVTAI
+661 AFAIWCGLGICAI
-674 WDMISKKYNYSTTAS
+674 FEALKSKVDSVKSKVESVKSKVLVAGI
-689 HLSLCD
+689 L
-695 TLSPR
+695 
-700 GEGEVSSETLKGIS
+700 GGIS
-714 YKRKKVTFS
+714 MFV
-723 SPLGER
+723 
-729 MPAGQVRGL
+729 
-738 GNGLLLVFILV
+738 
-749 ITFLIPLQMVSQTW
+749 PLQMVSQTW

-772 MCRDCGQ
+772 MCRDCGE

-833 RPAFSG
+833 RPALA
-839 KGMSSPL
+839 SPSL
-846 PISWTHDQYMEGVN
+846 PISWTHDEYVEGVN
-860 EYIEINPIIS
+860 EHIEINPVIA
-870 DNKRLRDTIEYI
+870 DNMRMRDTIEYI
-882 MKENPELALRLWG
+882 MKENPELAHRLWG
-895 NDPFELGNAI
+895 DDPFELANAI
-905 RKFVLK
+905 RRFVLR

-920 EEWAKSLP
+920 EEWARSLP
-928 VCLPSDSLHITVDKD
+928 VCLPSDSLHITVDKE

-953 GEIPDRMEISL
+953 GDIPDRMEISL
-964 KGRRSI
+964 KGRKYI

-981 AQSNFSRPIYFTI
+981 AQANFSRPIYFTI
-994 GSGPD
+994 GSGPE

-1022 KENKME
+1022 EENKME
-1028 HGLVTTIC
+1028 HGLVSTIC

-1044 MMEKYKYGNTSMP
+1044 MMKKYRYGNTSMS

-1080 VQLCIEHK
+1080 IQLCHEHK
-1088 YEKALQVLER
+1088 FEKALQVLER
-1098 SEKEIPTYNLPHSY
+1098 CEKEIPACNLPHSY

-1123 QLCGKTGKAT
+1123 QLCGRNYEAT
-1133 KIYQQLEKTFKEYQ
+1133 NIYKQLEKTYNEYL
-1147 IWRKEN
+1147 IWEKSK

>member
-1 MKHYKIINNVTGWIV
+1 MKHYKLIDNVMGWLM

-21 YTYCSTI
+21 FTYCSTI

-49 GHPPGAPFFM
+49 GHSPGAPFFM
-59 LVGNLFSQF
+59 LVGNLFTQF
-68 ASDTTQV
+68 ANDASQV

-94 FWSITHLARKILE
+94 FWTITHFAKALLVGDELPGKMQ
-107 NRTTAPHPS
+107 
-116 LCDTL
+116 TL
-121 SPRGEGKVSNVPSKE
+121 G
-136 STLREKVTSSSP
+136 
-148 FGERMPEGLV
+148 
-158 RGFIIMCSGI
+158 IMCSGV

-193 SFFTALA
+193 SFFTALV
-200 FWLILKWEDEA
+200 FWLILKWEENA
-211 DSPRSDR
+211 DSPDSDK
-218 WIILIAYLIGLSIGV
+218 WIVLIAYLIGLSIGV

-240 IPSIILVCYY
+240 IPSIVLVCYY
-250 KKAKKPNAK
+250 KKAKNPNVK
-259 GTILMLILSALLIA
+259 GTILMLILSALIIA
-273 VVLFGIVPGVA
+273 LVLFGIVPGVA
-284 KVGGWFELLFTNV
+284 KIGGWFELLFVNV

-302 NTGLIIYIS
+302 NTGLIVYIS

-319 ALWRAKK
+319 ALWRIKK
-326 RWLHTSLLCLTM
+326 RWLHTATLCLTM

-387 QTYCSEPEITVDEK
+387 PTYCSEPEITVDDK
-401 GKLMYATT
+401 GKAVYATIN
-409 EKGAIY
+409 KGAVY
-415 RPTSTPSLKGRGVDS
+415 RPTASPPALPRREGADSTMGINPISKFNYPPSSSLPTGEGGGRGRW
-430 INSLTN
+430 IC
-436 TSADKPATNKSNYST
+436 
-451 PFMGGAEGRVC
+451 E
-462 KYIKIGSRIEMK
+462 YIKLHDRIEYK

-480 MFFPRIHSNR
+480 MLFPRIYSDR
-490 HAALYEEWLGE
+490 HAELYEEWLGE

-506 VEYNVPGQY
+506 VEYNIPGQY
-515 IPQTIEIP
+515 IPETIEIP

-528 LRFFFNY
+528 LRFFFSY

-558 QGEAEHGNWLSGFS
+558 HGESEHGNWLSGFS

-589 KENKAHN
+589 KENKGHN

-603 FLGFIGLVWQ
+603 FLGLIGLLWQ
-613 FFRDKKSRQQFWVVS
+613 FFHNKKSRQQFWVVS
-628 LLFFMTGIAIVLY
+628 FLFFMTGIAIVLY

-651 RDYSYVGSFY
+651 RDYSYAGSFY
-661 AFAIWCGLGVTAI
+661 AFAIWCGLGIATI
-674 WDMISKKYNYSTTAS
+674 YNLITNYKLRISKIPFFDK
-689 HLSLCD
+689 
-695 TLSPR
+695 
-700 GEGEVSSETLKGIS
+700 TLKGKSKTGNS
-714 YKRKKVTFS
+714 YF
-723 SPLGER
+723 
-729 MPAGQVRGL
+729 
-738 GNGLLLVFILV
+738 V
-749 ITFLIPLQMVSQTW
+749 ICTLIGMTLFIPLQMVSQTW
-763 DDHDRSNRY
+763 DDHDRSDRF

-779 NYLETTDHD
+779 NYLETADHD

-807 TEGKRT
+807 VEGKRT

-833 RPAFSG
+833 RPAFT
-839 KGMSSPL
+839 SSPL

-870 DNKRLRDTIEYI
+870 DNRRMRDTVEHI
-882 MKENPELALRLWG
+882 MKEDPKLAFRLWG

-905 RKFVLK
+905 RKFILK

-920 EEWAKSLP
+920 EELAKSLP
-928 VCLPSDSLHITVDKD
+928 VCLPSDSLHITVDKE
-943 AVRRSGMKLI
+943 AVRKRDIKYNLD
-953 GEIPDRMEISL
+953 EIPDRMEISL
-964 KGRRSI
+964 KGRRYI

-981 AQSNFSRPIYFTI
+981 AQANFSRPIYFTI
-994 GSGPD
+994 GSGQD
-999 SYGELYHFFI
+999 SYGELYHYFV
-1009 QEGLAWRVTPFYI
+1009 QEGLLWRVTPFYF
-1022 KENKME
+1022 KENKLE
-1028 HGLVTTIC
+1028 YGVLSTIC
-1036 DTDKMFTN
+1036 DTEKTYRN
-1044 MMEKYKYGNTSMP
+1044 MMEKYRYGNVSKP
-1057 GIYIDETTG
+1057 DVYIDETTG

-1080 VQLCIEHK
+1080 LQLCREGQNA
-1088 YEKALQVLER
+1088 KALQVLER
-1098 SEKEIPTYNLPHSY
+1098 SEKEIPPYNLPHSY

-1123 QLCGKTGKAT
+1123 QLCGKAEKAT
-1133 KIYQQLEKTFKEYQ
+1133 KIYQQLEKTYKEYQ